1 MPQYDDS
8 FLDSPLFRRRVKSYS
23 VRKESASRPQGS
35 KVTATPLLLAVTNLR
50 SLVASPSGCR
60 SEEVEE
66 RSGGKARGGK
76 LARRARSFKEDFLE
90 KLSQMRSPGAAGG
103 NAAVAGGLPPGLGE
117 GSAVGAGVGMNV
129 TRGPG
134 SAVGVRAA
142 SPSSPRTPRDKNPS
156 SADSP
161 DKNPLRDLHIHVR
174 QVQLALLHFRDV
186 VSKKKLEMLPG
197 NGTIVL
203 DTITTI
209 HTVLK
214 SYLLYENSS
223 TLGSATN
230 QVYQALAQLLKLC
243 DDVLLH
249 GDQSSALD
257 TENVTHVIGLVE
269 DAVKNL
275 VSLAHEKISNRQKP
289 AAVVSNNSRIS
300 GYGPELTPQRNSLPD
315 IPLTPRERQIL
326 EQTATSNSLVRS
338 SHSSESILG
347 RDSSPPPKPP
357 LPDRANVYL
366 SEETS
371 SAETPLPPPL
381 PPKRRTRTHQL
392 LDGSDALLGSSL
404 DRVSLRSRSP
414 EDCSS
419 LLSAS
424 AGSLDSAL
432 NHSRDE
438 DEIRAIMGPN
448 DESLNDSMDLS
459 LMATI
464 QGMQMNG
471 SSSCGCWDT
480 SDSSLPSTMLLGQQ
494 TPQEMLAPLAGIEG
508 KMERLSTQTQESG
521 FVSMHSQRSSSQS
534 YTAASSAT
542 SKRSSQQ
549 SSVSYNA
556 QTFSSQQQS
565 FSQQKLSMDSNG
577 SVFSQRMIKS
587 SKSTLST
594 TNLMGTS
601 SDSGLIEKLVNEFEM
616 QPSMLDIANGG
627 PPALPEKRSKRR
639 RERQPS
645 QYDNVPEN
653 EHLSTCSLHFSS
665 SDSTDGSKP
674 PPLPLKKRHMFH
686 SVAYSVMAYMEMFGN
701 CSHSNN
707 DFISG
712 LGMRH
717 SVADYNSMQAEWQQH
732 EIALTTT
739 QSCSFMAHTMTS
751 LHDSSSISITMK
763 PPTREGVSN
772 DSSLPPALPPK
783 RSRFVKSNNVTSPSP
798 AAPEASVAPS
808 PPRLS
813 PSPPLVVVATTA
825 ARTSPS
831 STMQMHLKSQMQQV
845 PISSTGS
852 LLGSATNI
860 KSEGVTSIAEKK
872 ELGAQFI
879 PMIPVTS
886 TGSTPTV
893 ITGSYGD
900 THSIA
905 SARVSSP
912 ATPVKTTRE
921 TAMCAASDTSRSE
934 RSALSSLPVEESTL
948 ELRDIDQDESILDE
962 LDISKYLVLK
972 KPEEEGPDIRGGHPD
987 ALLIHATKANKHDFL
1002 YQEAFLT
1009 TYRTFMS
1016 PLELIRKLHRR
1027 HQRFSCVPD
1036 VVKQRAAREAFS
1048 LLVRVVSDLTM
1059 SDLDDVL
1066 LQTLMGFVQ
1075 QLVCSGDLT
1084 MAKALRVKILEKHS
1098 MKQHQAA
1105 QPILSSL
1112 SVSTKQASLLD
1123 FKSEQIAEQMTLLDA
1138 DLFMKIEIPEV
1149 LIWAQEQNEERSP
1162 NLTRFTEHFNKMS
1175 YWARSRILEHRLENE
1190 AKDREKYVVKFI
1202 KIMKHLRKIN
1212 NFNSYLAL
1220 LSALDSAPIRRLEW
1234 QKHITEGLKE
1244 YCALIDSS
1252 SSFRAYR
1259 QALAETQPPCIPYI
1273 GLVLQDLTFVHI
1285 GNNDL
1290 LMDGTINFSK
1300 RWQQFNIVENMK
1312 RFKKGTYSFKKHERI
1327 ITFFNNFSDFLCEEA
1342 MWQISESIKPRG
1354 GKKNQTQN

>member
-8 FLDSPLFRRRVKSYS
+8 FLDSPIFRRRTRSYAVQKQLVTKSKS
-23 VRKESASRPQGS
+23 FITG
-35 KVTATPLLLAVTNLR
+35 TPLLLAVTNHARTLSGSISTC
-50 SLVASPSGCR
+50 SLK
-60 SEEVEE
+60 EVEE

-90 KLSQMRSPGAAGG
+90 KLSHMRSPGSGSGGGGSGAA
-103 NAAVAGGLPPGLGE
+103 
-117 GSAVGAGVGMNV
+117 
-129 TRGPG
+129 T
-134 SAVGVRAA
+134 RAA
-142 SPSSPRTPRDKNPS
+142 SPSSPRTPRDK
-156 SADSP
+156 SAPGCTDATTL

-203 DTITTI
+203 DTVTTI

-257 TENVTHVIGLVE
+257 TENVTHIIGLVE
-269 DAVKNL
+269 EAVKNL
-275 VSLAHEKISNRQKP
+275 VALANEKITNRQKP
-289 AAVVSNNSRIS
+289 AAV
-300 GYGPELTPQRNSLPD
+300 T
-315 IPLTPRERQIL
+315 
-326 EQTATSNSLVRS
+326 TSNR
-338 SHSSESILG
+338 G
-347 RDSSPPPKPP
+347 
-357 LPDRANVYL
+357 NVCL
-366 SEETS
+366 SEENS
-371 SAETPLPPPL
+371 SSGTPPPL
-381 PPKRRTRTHQL
+381 PPKRRTRAQQL
-392 LDGSDALLGSSL
+392 LDESEGLLASSL
-404 DRVSLRSRSP
+404 DGVSLRSRSP
-414 EDCSS
+414 EDSSS

-464 QGMQMNG
+464 QGMQVNG
-471 SSSCGCWDT
+471 SSNCSCWDGSET
-480 SDSSLPSTMLLGQQ
+480 NIPSTMLLGQQ
-494 TPQEMLAPLAGIEG
+494 TPQEMLNPFTGIEG

-534 YTAASSAT
+534 YTASSVT

-549 SSVSYNA
+549 SSISYNS
-556 QTFSSQQQS
+556 QTFNSQQS
-565 FSQQKLSMDSNG
+565 FSQTKLSSDSNG
-577 SVFSQRMIKS
+577 SIFTQKTMTS
-587 SKSTLST
+587 SKSTIST
-594 TNLMGTS
+594 TNISGSGDS
-601 SDSGLIEKLVNEFEM
+601 SMLEKLVNEME
-616 QPSMLDIANGG
+616 SVSASDANGM

-639 RERQPS
+639 KERQPS

-653 EHLSTCSLHFSS
+653 EHLSTCSLHTSNG
-665 SDSTDGSKP
+665 DSPDASKP
-674 PPLPLKKRHMFH
+674 PPLPLKKRHMFQ

-712 LGMRH
+712 LGTRH
-717 SVADYNSMQAEWQQH
+717 SVAAYNSMQAEWQQH
-732 EIALTTT
+732 EMALTTT
-739 QSCSFMAHTMTS
+739 QSCSFMAHTMTT
-751 LHDSSSISITMK
+751 LHDSSNTSITMT
-763 PPTREGVSN
+763 PSVTEIADN
-772 DSSLPPALPPK
+772 SSLPPALPPK
-783 RSRFVKSNNVTSPSP
+783 RSRSIKSNVTPPPISPKPTISIQSIHSMDPIVTSTPVKI
-798 AAPEASVAPS
+798 EE
-808 PPRLS
+808 
-813 PSPPLVVVATTA
+813 
-825 ARTSPS
+825 
-831 STMQMHLKSQMQQV
+831 
-845 PISSTGS
+845 
-852 LLGSATNI
+852 SACI
-860 KSEGVTSIAEKK
+860 HDKK
-872 ELGAQFI
+872 EL
-879 PMIPVTS
+879 
-886 TGSTPTV
+886 TP
-893 ITGSYGD
+893 S
-900 THSIA
+900 
-905 SARVSSP
+905 
-912 ATPVKTTRE
+912 TPVKLNNTVLGPILPPSRP
-921 TAMCAASDTSRSE
+921 ASN
-934 RSALSSLPVEESTL
+934 ALSSLSVDDSTL
-948 ELRDIDQDESILDE
+948 ELRDVDQDDSILDE
-962 LDISKYLVLK
+962 LDISKYLVFK
-972 KPEEEGPDIRGGHPD
+972 KPDEEGPDIRGGHPD
-987 ALLIHATKANKHDFL
+987 ALLIHATKANKHDEKESDFL

-1009 TYRTFMS
+1009 TYRTFMQ
-1016 PLELIRKLHRR
+1016 PLELIQKLHRR
-1027 HQRFSCVPD
+1027 HQRFSCSAD

-1059 SDLDDVL
+1059 SDLDDIL
-1066 LQTLMGFVQ
+1066 LQTLMEFVQ

-1084 MAKALRVKILEKHS
+1084 MAKALRVKILEKHAA
-1098 MKQHQAA
+1098 KQLQAT

-1112 SVSTKQASLLD
+1112 SVTTKQASLLD

-1285 GNNDL
+1285 GNSDL
-1290 LMDGTINFSK
+1290 LPDGTINFSK

-1354 GKKNQTQN
+1354 GKKAQSQN

>member
-1 MPQYDDS
+1 MASMP
-8 FLDSPLFRRRVKSYS
+8 KSE
-23 VRKESASRPQGS
+23 KHA
-35 KVTATPLLLAVTNLR
+35 
-50 SLVASPSGCR
+50 
-60 SEEVEE
+60 EVEE

-90 KLSQMRSPGAAGG
+90 KLSHMRSPGSGSGGGGSGAA
-103 NAAVAGGLPPGLGE
+103 
-117 GSAVGAGVGMNV
+117 
-129 TRGPG
+129 T
-134 SAVGVRAA
+134 RAA
-142 SPSSPRTPRDKNPS
+142 SPSSPRTPRDK
-156 SADSP
+156 SAPGCTDATL

-174 QVQLALLHFRDV
+174 QVQLALLHFKDV
-186 VSKKKLEMLPG
+186 VLKKKLEMLPG
-197 NGTIVL
+197 NGTIIL
-203 DTITTI
+203 DHITTI

-257 TENVTHVIGLVE
+257 TENVTHIIGLVE

-275 VSLAHEKISNRQKP
+275 VDLANEKIANRQKP
-289 AAVVSNNSRIS
+289 AAV
-300 GYGPELTPQRNSLPD
+300 
-315 IPLTPRERQIL
+315 
-326 EQTATSNSLVRS
+326 ATSNRT
-338 SHSSESILG
+338 
-347 RDSSPPPKPP
+347 
-357 LPDRANVYL
+357 NVCL
-366 SEETS
+366 SEENS
-371 SAETPLPPPL
+371 SSGTPPPL
-381 PPKRRTRTHQL
+381 PPKRRTRAQQL
-392 LDGSDALLGSSL
+392 LDESEGLLASSL
-404 DRVSLRSRSP
+404 DGVSLRSRSP
-414 EDCSS
+414 EDSSS

-448 DESLNDSMDLS
+448 DDSLNDSMDLS

-464 QGMQMNG
+464 QGMQVNG
-471 SSSCGCWDT
+471 SSNCSCWDGSET
-480 SDSSLPSTMLLGQQ
+480 NIPSTMLLGQQ
-494 TPQEMLAPLAGIEG
+494 TPQEVLHQFTGIEG
-508 KMERLSTQTQESG
+508 NRLSTQTQESG

-534 YTAASSAT
+534 YTTTSSIT

-549 SSVSYNA
+549 SSISYNS
-556 QTFSSQQQS
+556 QTFNSQQS
-565 FSQQKLSMDSNG
+565 FSQTKLSSDSNG
-577 SVFSQRMIKS
+577 SIFTQKTMTS
-587 SKSTLST
+587 SKSTVST
-594 TNLMGTS
+594 NISGS
-601 SDSGLIEKLVNEFEM
+601 GDSAILEKLVNEME
-616 QPSMLDIANGG
+616 SISTSDANGV

-639 RERQPS
+639 KERQPS

-653 EHLSTCSLHFSS
+653 EHLSTCSLHTNNG
-665 SDSTDGSKP
+665 DNPDASKP
-674 PPLPLKKRHMFH
+674 PPLPLKKRHI
-686 SVAYSVMAYMEMFGN
+686 MAYMEMFGN

-712 LGMRH
+712 LGTRH
-717 SVADYNSMQAEWQQH
+717 SVAAYNSMLGEWQNDM
-732 EIALTTT
+732 ALTTT
-739 QSCSFMAHTMTS
+739 QSCSFMAHTMTT
-751 LHDSSSISITMK
+751 LHDSSNTSITMT
-763 PPTREGVSN
+763 PSVTELTN
-772 DSSLPPALPPK
+772 NSSLPPALPPK
-783 RSRFVKSNNVTSPSP
+783 RSRSIKSNATPPPISPKPTISMQSIHTIEPIVTSTPVKIEESGCI
-798 AAPEASVAPS
+798 
-808 PPRLS
+808 
-813 PSPPLVVVATTA
+813 
-825 ARTSPS
+825 
-831 STMQMHLKSQMQQV
+831 HD
-845 PISSTGS
+845 
-852 LLGSATNI
+852 
-860 KSEGVTSIAEKK
+860 KK
-872 ELGAQFI
+872 EL
-879 PMIPVTS
+879 
-886 TGSTPTV
+886 TP
-893 ITGSYGD
+893 S
-900 THSIA
+900 
-905 SARVSSP
+905 
-912 ATPVKTTRE
+912 TPVKLNNVALDTILPSSRP
-921 TAMCAASDTSRSE
+921 ASN
-934 RSALSSLPVEESTL
+934 ALSSISVDDNTL
-948 ELRDIDQDESILDE
+948 ELRDIDQDDSILDE
-962 LDISKYLVLK
+962 LDISKYLVFK
-972 KPEEEGPDIRGGHPD
+972 KPDEEGPDIRGGHPD
-987 ALLIHATKANKHDFL
+987 ALLIHATKANKHDEKESDFL

-1009 TYRTFMS
+1009 TYRTFMQ
-1016 PLELIRKLHRR
+1016 PLELIQKLHKR
-1027 HQRFSCVPD
+1027 HQRFSCSAD

-1048 LLVRVVSDLTM
+1048 LLVRAVSDLTM
-1059 SDLDDVL
+1059 SDLDDTL
-1066 LQTLMGFVQ
+1066 LQTLMEFVQ

-1084 MAKALRVKILEKHS
+1084 MAKALRVKILEKHAV
-1098 MKQHQAA
+1098 KQLQSA

-1112 SVSTKQASLLD
+1112 SVTTKQASLLD

-1285 GNNDL
+1285 GNSDL
-1290 LMDGTINFSK
+1290 LPDGSINFSK

-1354 GKKNQTQN
+1354 GKKAQSQN

>member
-1 MPQYDDS
+1 MPQYDDT
-8 FLDSPLFRRRVKSYS
+8 FLDSPIFRRRTRSYAVQKEYMPKSKS
-23 VRKESASRPQGS
+23 FHI
-35 KVTATPLLLAVTNLR
+35 TTTPLLLAVTNHARTLSGSISTC
-50 SLVASPSGCR
+50 SLKEA
-60 SEEVEE
+60 EE

-90 KLSQMRSPGAAGG
+90 KLSHMRSPGSGSGGGGSGAA
-103 NAAVAGGLPPGLGE
+103 
-117 GSAVGAGVGMNV
+117 
-129 TRGPG
+129 T
-134 SAVGVRAA
+134 RAA
-142 SPSSPRTPRDKNPS
+142 SPSSPRTPRDKSVPGC
-156 SADSP
+156 ADSP
-161 DKNPLRDLHIHVR
+161 ATLDKNPLRDLHIHVR
-174 QVQLALLHFRDV
+174 QVRLALLHFRDV

-203 DTITTI
+203 DTVTTI

-269 DAVKNL
+269 EAVNNL
-275 VSLAHEKISNRQKP
+275 VTLAHEKIANRQKP
-289 AAVVSNNSRIS
+289 APVTTSNRTS
-300 GYGPELTPQRNSLPD
+300 GYGSELTPQRNSLPD

-326 EQTATSNSLVRS
+326 EQTAATSSLVRS
-338 SHSSESILG
+338 SHSSESIL

-357 LPDRANVYL
+357 LPDRTNICL
-366 SEETS
+366 SEENS
-371 SAETPLPPPL
+371 SSGTPPPL
-381 PPKRRTRTHQL
+381 PPKRRTRAQQL
-392 LDGSDALLGSSL
+392 LDESEGLLASSL

-414 EDCSS
+414 EDSSS

-464 QGMQMNG
+464 QGMQVNG
-471 SSSCGCWDT
+471 TSNCSCWDGSET
-480 SDSSLPSTMLLGQQ
+480 SIPSTMLLGQQ
-494 TPQEMLAPLAGIEG
+494 TPQELLNPFTGIEG

-534 YTAASSAT
+534 YTTTSSLT

-549 SSVSYNA
+549 SSISYNS
-556 QTFSSQQQS
+556 QSFNSQQQS
-565 FSQQKLSMDSNG
+565 FSQSKLSSDSNG
-577 SVFSQRMIKS
+577 SIFTQRTMTS
-587 SKSTLST
+587 SKSTIST
-594 TNLMGTS
+594 TNV
-601 SDSGLIEKLVNEFEM
+601 SGSGDPATLEKLEIE
-616 QPSMLDIANGG
+616 STSTSDTNGV

-639 RERQPS
+639 KERQPS

-653 EHLSTCSLHFSS
+653 EHLSTCSLHTSNG
-665 SDSTDGSKP
+665 DSPDASKP
-674 PPLPLKKRHMFH
+674 PPLPLKKRHI
-686 SVAYSVMAYMEMFGN
+686 MAYMEMFGN

-712 LGMRH
+712 LGTRH
-717 SVADYNSMQAEWQQH
+717 SVAAYNHMQTEWQQH
-732 EIALTTT
+732 EMALTTT
-739 QSCSFMAHTMTS
+739 QSCSFMAHAMT
-751 LHDSSSISITMK
+751 LHDASNVPINM
-763 PPTREGVSN
+763 PPALVEVTN
-772 DSSLPPALPPK
+772 NSSLPPALPPK
-783 RSRFVKSNNVTSPSP
+783 RSRSIKSNTTPPPISPKPTISMQSIHTSDPIVTS
-798 AAPEASVAPS
+798 
-808 PPRLS
+808 
-813 PSPPLVVVATTA
+813 
-825 ARTSPS
+825 
-831 STMQMHLKSQMQQV
+831 
-845 PISSTGS
+845 
-852 LLGSATNI
+852 
-860 KSEGVTSIAEKK
+860 
-872 ELGAQFI
+872 
-879 PMIPVTS
+879 
-886 TGSTPTV
+886 
-893 ITGSYGD
+893 
-900 THSIA
+900 
-905 SARVSSP
+905 
-912 ATPVKTTRE
+912 TPVKTEESTCIHDKKDVTPSTPIKLNNNVALE
-921 TAMCAASDTSRSE
+921 VILPTSRPASN
-934 RSALSSLPVEESTL
+934 ALSSISIDENAL
-948 ELRDIDQDESILDE
+948 ELRDVEQDDSILDE
-962 LDISKYLVLK
+962 LDIAKHLVYK
-972 KPEEEGPDIRGGHPD
+972 KPDEEGPDIRGGHPD

-1009 TYRTFMS
+1009 TYRTFMQ
-1016 PLELIRKLHRR
+1016 PLELIQKLHRR
-1027 HQRFSCVPD
+1027 HQRFSCSPD
-1036 VVKQRAAREAFS
+1036 VIKQRAAREAFS

-1066 LQTLMGFVQ
+1066 LQTLMEFVQ

-1084 MAKALRVKILEKHS
+1084 MAKALRVKILEKHAT
-1098 MKQHQAA
+1098 KQLQSA

-1112 SVSTKQASLLD
+1112 SVTTKQASLLD

-1285 GNNDL
+1285 GNSDL
-1290 LMDGTINFSK
+1290 LPDGTINFSK

-1312 RFKKGTYSFKKHERI
+1312 RFKKGTYSFKKNERI

-1354 GKKNQTQN
+1354 GKKAQTQN

>member
-8 FLDSPLFRRRVKSYS
+8 FLDSPIFRRRTRSYAVHKQLVPKSKS
-23 VRKESASRPQGS
+23 FM
-35 KVTATPLLLAVTNLR
+35 TATPLLLAVTNHARTLSGSISTC
-50 SLVASPSGCR
+50 SLK
-60 SEEVEE
+60 EVEE

-90 KLSQMRSPGAAGG
+90 KLSHMRSPGSGSGGGGSGAA
-103 NAAVAGGLPPGLGE
+103 
-117 GSAVGAGVGMNV
+117 
-129 TRGPG
+129 T
-134 SAVGVRAA
+134 RAA
-142 SPSSPRTPRDKNPS
+142 SPSSPRTPRDK
-156 SADSP
+156 SAPGCTDATTL

-203 DTITTI
+203 DTVTTI

-257 TENVTHVIGLVE
+257 TENVTHIIGLVE
-269 DAVKNL
+269 EAVKNL
-275 VSLAHEKISNRQKP
+275 VALANEKITNRQKP
-289 AAVVSNNSRIS
+289 AAVTTNNRTS
-300 GYGPELTPQRNSLPD
+300 GYGSELTPQRNSLPD

-326 EQTATSNSLVRS
+326 EQTAATTSLVRS
-338 SHSSESILG
+338 SHSSESIL

-357 LPDRANVYL
+357 LPERSNVCL
-366 SEETS
+366 SEENS
-371 SAETPLPPPL
+371 SSGTPPPL
-381 PPKRRTRTHQL
+381 PPKRRTRAQQL
-392 LDGSDALLGSSL
+392 LDESEGLLASSL
-404 DRVSLRSRSP
+404 DGVSLRSRSP
-414 EDCSS
+414 EDSSS

-464 QGMQMNG
+464 QGMQVNG
-471 SSSCGCWDT
+471 SSNCSCWDGSET
-480 SDSSLPSTMLLGQQ
+480 NIPSTMLLGQQ
-494 TPQEMLAPLAGIEG
+494 TPQEMLNPFTGIEG

-534 YTAASSAT
+534 YTASSVT

-549 SSVSYNA
+549 SSISYNS
-556 QTFSSQQQS
+556 QTFNSQQS
-565 FSQQKLSMDSNG
+565 FSQTKLSSDSNG
-577 SVFSQRMIKS
+577 SIFTQKTMTS
-587 SKSTLST
+587 SKSTIST
-594 TNLMGTS
+594 TNISGSGDS
-601 SDSGLIEKLVNEFEM
+601 SMLEKLVNEIE
-616 QPSMLDIANGG
+616 SVSASDANGV

-639 RERQPS
+639 KERQPS

-653 EHLSTCSLHFSS
+653 EHLSTCSLHTSNG
-665 SDSTDGSKP
+665 DSPDASKP
-674 PPLPLKKRHMFH
+674 PPLPLKKRHMFQ

-712 LGMRH
+712 LGTRH
-717 SVADYNSMQAEWQQH
+717 SVAAYNSMQAEWQQH
-732 EIALTTT
+732 EMALTTT
-739 QSCSFMAHTMTS
+739 QSCSFMAHTMTT
-751 LHDSSSISITMK
+751 LHDSSNTSITMT
-763 PPTREGVSN
+763 PSVTEVADN
-772 DSSLPPALPPK
+772 SSLPPALPPK
-783 RSRFVKSNNVTSPSP
+783 RSRSIKSNVT
-798 AAPEASVAPS
+798 
-808 PPRLS
+808 PP
-813 PSPPLVVVATTA
+813 
-825 ARTSPS
+825 
-831 STMQMHLKSQMQQV
+831 
-845 PISSTGS
+845 PISPKPTISMQ
-852 LLGSATNI
+852 
-860 KSEGVTSIAEKK
+860 SIHSMDP
-872 ELGAQFI
+872 I
-879 PMIPVTS
+879 VTS
-886 TGSTPTV
+886 TPVKIEESTCV
-893 ITGSYGD
+893 HDKKEITPS
-900 THSIA
+900 
-905 SARVSSP
+905 
-912 ATPVKTTRE
+912 TPVKLNN
-921 TAMCAASDTSRSE
+921 AALDTILPPSRPASN
-934 RSALSSLPVEESTL
+934 ALSSLSVDDNTL
-948 ELRDIDQDESILDE
+948 ELRDVDQDDSILDE
-962 LDISKYLVLK
+962 LDISKYLVFK
-972 KPEEEGPDIRGGHPD
+972 KPDEEGPDIRGGHPD

-1009 TYRTFMS
+1009 TYRTFMQ
-1016 PLELIRKLHRR
+1016 PLELIQKLHRR
-1027 HQRFSCVPD
+1027 HQRFSCSAD

-1059 SDLDDVL
+1059 SDLDDIL
-1066 LQTLMGFVQ
+1066 LQTLMEFVQ

-1084 MAKALRVKILEKHS
+1084 MAKALRVKILEKHAA
-1098 MKQHQAA
+1098 KQLQAT

-1112 SVSTKQASLLD
+1112 SVTTKQASLLD

-1285 GNNDL
+1285 GNSDL
-1290 LMDGTINFSK
+1290 LPDGTINFSK

-1354 GKKNQTQN
+1354 GKKAQSQN

>member
-1 MPQYDDS
+1 MPQYDDT
-8 FLDSPLFRRRVKSYS
+8 FLESPIFRRRTRSYAVQKEFVPKSRS
-23 VRKESASRPQGS
+23 FI
-35 KVTATPLLLAVTNLR
+35 TATPLLLAVTNHARTL
-50 SLVASPSGCR
+50 SGSISTCNLK
-60 SEEVEE
+60 EVEE

-90 KLSQMRSPGAAGG
+90 KLSQMRSPGSGSGSGGGGSGAA
-103 NAAVAGGLPPGLGE
+103 
-117 GSAVGAGVGMNV
+117 
-129 TRGPG
+129 T
-134 SAVGVRAA
+134 RAA
-142 SPSSPRTPRDKNPS
+142 SPSSPRTPRDKNAPGCTET
-156 SADSP
+156 AATI
-161 DKNPLRDLHIHVR
+161 DKNPIRDLHIHVR

-203 DTITTI
+203 DTVTTI

-257 TENVTHVIGLVE
+257 TENVTHIIGLVE
-269 DAVKNL
+269 EAVKNL
-275 VSLAHEKISNRQKP
+275 VALANEKIANRQKP
-289 AAVVSNNSRIS
+289 AAVPANNRTS
-300 GYGPELTPQRNSLPD
+300 GYGSELTPQRNSLPD

-326 EQTATSNSLVRS
+326 EQTAATTSLVRS
-338 SHSSESILG
+338 SHSSESIL

-357 LPDRANVYL
+357 LPERTNVCL
-366 SEETS
+366 SEENS
-371 SAETPLPPPL
+371 SSGTPPPL
-381 PPKRRTRTHQL
+381 PPKRRTRAQQL
-392 LDGSDALLGSSL
+392 LDESEGLLASSL

-414 EDCSS
+414 EDSSS

-464 QGMQMNG
+464 QGMQVNG
-471 SSSCGCWDT
+471 TSNCSRWDGSESSI
-480 SDSSLPSTMLLGQQ
+480 PSTMLLGQQ
-494 TPQEMLAPLAGIEG
+494 TPQEMLNAFTGMEG
-508 KMERLSTQTQESG
+508 KIERLSTQTQESG

-534 YTAASSAT
+534 YTASSVT

-549 SSVSYNA
+549 SSISYNS
-556 QTFSSQQQS
+556 QTFNSQQQS
-565 FSQQKLSMDSNG
+565 FSQTKVSSDSNG
-577 SVFSQRMIKS
+577 SIFTQKTMSS
-587 SKSTLST
+587 SKSTIST
-594 TNLMGTS
+594 TNI
-601 SDSGLIEKLVNEFEM
+601 SGNGDPALLEKLEIESISV
-616 QPSMLDIANGG
+616 SDTNGV

-639 RERQPS
+639 KERQPS

-653 EHLSTCSLHFSS
+653 EHLSTCSLHTSNG
-665 SDSTDGSKP
+665 DSPDTSKP
-674 PPLPLKKRHMFH
+674 PPLPLKKRHMFQ

-712 LGMRH
+712 LGTRH
-717 SVADYNSMQAEWQQH
+717 SVAAYNSMQAEWQKH
-732 EIALTTT
+732 EMALTTT
-739 QSCSFMAHTMTS
+739 QSCSFMAHTLTT
-751 LHDSSSISITMK
+751 LHDSSNTSITMT
-763 PPTREGVSN
+763 PPVTEITN
-772 DSSLPPALPPK
+772 NSSLPPALPPK
-783 RSRFVKSNNVTSPSP
+783 RSRSIKTNATPPPISPKPTISMQSIHTIDPIVTSTPVKT
-798 AAPEASVAPS
+798 EESVCI
-808 PPRLS
+808 
-813 PSPPLVVVATTA
+813 
-825 ARTSPS
+825 
-831 STMQMHLKSQMQQV
+831 H
-845 PISSTGS
+845 
-852 LLGSATNI
+852 
-860 KSEGVTSIAEKK
+860 EKK
-872 ELGAQFI
+872 EL
-879 PMIPVTS
+879 
-886 TGSTPTV
+886 TP
-893 ITGSYGD
+893 S
-900 THSIA
+900 
-905 SARVSSP
+905 
-912 ATPVKTTRE
+912 TPVKLNNVTLDTILPSSRP
-921 TAMCAASDTSRSE
+921 ASN
-934 RSALSSLPVEESTL
+934 ALSSISVDENTL
-948 ELRDIDQDESILDE
+948 ELRDVDQDDSILDE

-972 KPEEEGPDIRGGHPD
+972 KPDEDGPDIRGGHPD
-987 ALLIHATKANKHDFL
+987 ALLIHATKANKHDEKESDFL

-1009 TYRTFMS
+1009 TYRTFMQ
-1016 PLELIRKLHRR
+1016 PLELIQKLHRR
-1027 HQRFSCVPD
+1027 HQRFSCSAD
-1036 VVKQRAAREAFS
+1036 LVKQRAAREAFS

-1059 SDLDDVL
+1059 SDLDDTL
-1066 LQTLMGFVQ
+1066 LQTLMEFVQ

-1084 MAKALRVKILEKHS
+1084 MAKALRVKILEKHQA
-1098 MKQHQAA
+1098 KQLQSA

-1112 SVSTKQASLLD
+1112 SVTTKQASLLD

-1285 GNNDL
+1285 GNSDL
-1290 LMDGTINFSK
+1290 LPDGTINFSK

-1354 GKKNQTQN
+1354 GKKAQSQN

>member
-8 FLDSPLFRRRVKSYS
+8 FLDSPRFRRRTRSYTVQKQFMSKSKS
-23 VRKESASRPQGS
+23 FHI
-35 KVTATPLLLAVTNLR
+35 TATPLLLAVTNHAR
-50 SLVASPSGCR
+50 SLSGSLSTCNLK
-60 SEEVEE
+60 EVEE
-66 RSGGKARGGK
+66 RFSGKARGGK

-90 KLSQMRSPGAAGG
+90 KLSHMRSPGSGSGGGSGAA
-103 NAAVAGGLPPGLGE
+103 
-117 GSAVGAGVGMNV
+117 
-129 TRGPG
+129 T
-134 SAVGVRAA
+134 RAA
-142 SPSSPRTPRDKNPS
+142 SPSSPRTPRDK
-156 SADSP
+156 SAPGCNDSGTTL

-203 DTITTI
+203 DTVTTI
-209 HTVLK
+209 HNALK

-269 DAVKNL
+269 EAVKNL
-275 VSLAHEKISNRQKP
+275 VALAHEKIANKQKP
-289 AAVVSNNSRIS
+289 SPATNNNRTS
-300 GYGPELTPQRNSLPD
+300 GYGSELTQRNSLPD

-326 EQTATSNSLVRS
+326 EQTAASSSLVRS
-338 SHSSESILG
+338 SHSSESIL

-357 LPDRANVYL
+357 LPDRTNVCL
-366 SEETS
+366 SEENNSFGT
-371 SAETPLPPPL
+371 PPPL
-381 PPKRRTRTHQL
+381 PPKRRTRAQQL
-392 LDGSDALLGSSL
+392 LDESEGLLTSSL

-414 EDCSS
+414 EDSSS

-464 QGMQMNG
+464 QGMQVNG
-471 SSSCGCWDT
+471 TSNCNCWDGSET
-480 SDSSLPSTMLLGQQ
+480 NIPSTMLLGQQ
-494 TPQEMLAPLAGIEG
+494 TPQEILNPFTGIEE

-534 YTAASSAT
+534 YTTA

-549 SSVSYNA
+549 SSISYNS
-556 QTFSSQQQS
+556 QSFSAQQQS
-565 FSQQKLSMDSNG
+565 FSQTKLSSDSNG
-577 SVFSQRMIKS
+577 SIFTQKMMTS
-587 SKSTLST
+587 SKSTIST
-594 TNLMGTS
+594 TNVSGNGDPVLLEKLDMESIAT
-601 SDSGLIEKLVNEFEM
+601 SDS
-616 QPSMLDIANGG
+616 NGA

-639 RERQPS
+639 KERQPS

-653 EHLSTCSLHFSS
+653 EHLSTCTLHTSNE
-665 SDSTDGSKP
+665 DNPDANKP
-674 PPLPLKKRHMFH
+674 PPLPLKKRHMFQ

-712 LGMRH
+712 LGTRH
-717 SVADYNSMQAEWQQH
+717 SVAAYNSMQAEWQQH
-732 EIALTTT
+732 EMSLTTT
-739 QSCSFMAHTMTS
+739 QSCSFMTHTVTA
-751 LHDSSSISITMK
+751 LHDSSSLSVTTT
-763 PPTREGVSN
+763 PSSVEATN
-772 DSSLPPALPPK
+772 NSSLPPALPPK
-783 RSRFVKSNNVTSPSP
+783 RSRSIKSNIT
-798 AAPEASVAPS
+798 
-808 PPRLS
+808 PP
-813 PSPPLVVVATTA
+813 
-825 ARTSPS
+825 
-831 STMQMHLKSQMQQV
+831 
-845 PISSTGS
+845 PISPKPTISMQ
-852 LLGSATNI
+852 NI
-860 KSEGVTSIAEKK
+860 HNSDPI
-872 ELGAQFI
+872 
-879 PMIPVTS
+879 VTS
-886 TGSTPTV
+886 TPLKSEESAYAHEKKDVTP
-893 ITGSYGD
+893 S
-900 THSIA
+900 
-905 SARVSSP
+905 
-912 ATPVKTTRE
+912 TPVKLVNINNNNVIMDTVLPSSRP
-921 TAMCAASDTSRSE
+921 ASN
-934 RSALSSLPVEESTL
+934 ALSSMSVDENTL
-948 ELRDIDQDESILDE
+948 ELRDIDQDDSILDE

-972 KPEEEGPDIRGGHPD
+972 KPDEEGPDIRGGHPD
-987 ALLIHATKANKHDFL
+987 ALLIHATKANKHDEKESDFL

-1009 TYRTFMS
+1009 TYRTFMQ

-1027 HQRFSCVPD
+1027 HQRFSCSPD

-1048 LLVRVVSDLTM
+1048 LLVRVVSDLTI
-1059 SDLDDVL
+1059 SDLDDIL
-1066 LQTLMGFVQ
+1066 LQTLMEFVQ

-1084 MAKALRVKILEKHS
+1084 MAKALRVKILEKHT
-1098 MKQHQAA
+1098 MKQLQAA

-1112 SVSTKQASLLD
+1112 SVTTKQASLLD

-1285 GNNDL
+1285 GNSDL
-1290 LMDGTINFSK
+1290 LPDGTINFSK

-1327 ITFFNNFSDFLCEEA
+1327 MTFFNNFSDFLCEEA

-1354 GKKNQTQN
+1354 GKKAQPQN

>member
-8 FLDSPLFRRRVKSYS
+8 FLDSPIFRRRTRSYAVQKEFVPKSKS
-23 VRKESASRPQGS
+23 FI
-35 KVTATPLLLAVTNLR
+35 TATPLLLAVTNHARTLSGSISTC
-50 SLVASPSGCR
+50 SLK
-60 SEEVEE
+60 EVEE

-90 KLSQMRSPGAAGG
+90 KLSHMRSPGSGSGGGGSGAA
-103 NAAVAGGLPPGLGE
+103 
-117 GSAVGAGVGMNV
+117 
-129 TRGPG
+129 T
-134 SAVGVRAA
+134 RAA
-142 SPSSPRTPRDKNPS
+142 SPSSPRTPRDK
-156 SADSP
+156 SAPGCTDTATTL

-203 DTITTI
+203 DTVTTI

-214 SYLLYENSS
+214 SYLLSENSS

-257 TENVTHVIGLVE
+257 TENVTYIIGLVE
-269 DAVKNL
+269 EAVKNL
-275 VSLAHEKISNRQKP
+275 VALANEKIANRQKP
-289 AAVVSNNSRIS
+289 ATVAASNRTNMC
-300 GYGPELTPQRNSLPD
+300 
-315 IPLTPRERQIL
+315 
-326 EQTATSNSLVRS
+326 
-338 SHSSESILG
+338 
-347 RDSSPPPKPP
+347 
-357 LPDRANVYL
+357 L
-366 SEETS
+366 SEENS
-371 SAETPLPPPL
+371 SSGTPPPL
-381 PPKRRTRTHQL
+381 PPKRRTRAQQL
-392 LDGSDALLGSSL
+392 LDESEGLLASSL

-414 EDCSS
+414 EDSSS

-464 QGMQMNG
+464 QGMQVNG
-471 SSSCGCWDT
+471 TSNSSCWDGSET
-480 SDSSLPSTMLLGQQ
+480 SIPSTMLLGQQ
-494 TPQEMLAPLAGIEG
+494 TPQEMLNPFTGIEG

-534 YTAASSAT
+534 YTASSVA

-549 SSVSYNA
+549 SSISYNS
-556 QTFSSQQQS
+556 QTFNSQQQS
-565 FSQQKLSMDSNG
+565 FSQTKLSSDNNG
-577 SVFSQRMIKS
+577 SIFTQKTMTS
-587 SKSTLST
+587 SKSTIST
-594 TNLMGTS
+594 TNM
-601 SDSGLIEKLVNEFEM
+601 SGSGDPALLEKLVNEIE
-616 QPSMLDIANGG
+616 SISASDANGM

-639 RERQPS
+639 KERQPS

-653 EHLSTCSLHFSS
+653 EHLSTCSLHTSNG
-665 SDSTDGSKP
+665 DSPDASKP
-674 PPLPLKKRHMFH
+674 PPLPLKKRHMFQ

-712 LGMRH
+712 LGTRH
-717 SVADYNSMQAEWQQH
+717 SVAAYNSMQAEWQQH

-739 QSCSFMAHTMTS
+739 QSCSFMAHTMTT
-751 LHDSSSISITMK
+751 LHDGSNTSITMT
-763 PPTREGVSN
+763 PPVAEVTN
-772 DSSLPPALPPK
+772 NSSLPPALPPK
-783 RSRFVKSNNVTSPSP
+783 RSRSIKSNATPPPISPKPTISMQSIHTMDPIVTSTPVKAEESVCIHDKKDLTPSTPVKLNNVT
-798 AAPEASVAPS
+798 
-808 PPRLS
+808 LDTI
-813 PSPPLVVVATTA
+813 L
-825 ARTSPS
+825 PS
-831 STMQMHLKSQMQQV
+831 SR
-845 PISSTGS
+845 P
-852 LLGSATNI
+852 
-860 KSEGVTSIAEKK
+860 
-872 ELGAQFI
+872 
-879 PMIPVTS
+879 
-886 TGSTPTV
+886 
-893 ITGSYGD
+893 
-900 THSIA
+900 A
-905 SARVSSP
+905 SN
-912 ATPVKTTRE
+912 
-921 TAMCAASDTSRSE
+921 
-934 RSALSSLPVEESTL
+934 ALSSISVDENTL
-948 ELRDIDQDESILDE
+948 ELRDVDQDDSILDE
-962 LDISKYLVLK
+962 LDISKHLVFK
-972 KPEEEGPDIRGGHPD
+972 KPDEEGPDIRGGHPD

-1009 TYRTFMS
+1009 TYRTFMQ
-1016 PLELIRKLHRR
+1016 PLELIQKLHRR
-1027 HQRFSCVPD
+1027 HQRFSCSAD

-1059 SDLDDVL
+1059 SDLDDTL
-1066 LQTLMGFVQ
+1066 LQTLMEFVQ

-1084 MAKALRVKILEKHS
+1084 MAKALRVKILEKHQA
-1098 MKQHQAA
+1098 KQLQST

-1112 SVSTKQASLLD
+1112 SVTTKQASLLD

-1285 GNNDL
+1285 GNSDL
-1290 LMDGTINFSK
+1290 LPDGTINFSK

-1354 GKKNQTQN
+1354 GKKAQSQN

>member
-8 FLDSPLFRRRVKSYS
+8 FLDSPIFRRRTRSYAVQKQLVTKSKS
-23 VRKESASRPQGS
+23 FITG
-35 KVTATPLLLAVTNLR
+35 TPLLLAVTNHARTLSGSISTC
-50 SLVASPSGCR
+50 SLK
-60 SEEVEE
+60 EVEE

-90 KLSQMRSPGAAGG
+90 KLSHMRSPGSGSGGGGSGAA
-103 NAAVAGGLPPGLGE
+103 
-117 GSAVGAGVGMNV
+117 
-129 TRGPG
+129 T
-134 SAVGVRAA
+134 RAA
-142 SPSSPRTPRDKNPS
+142 SPSSPRTPRDK
-156 SADSP
+156 SAPGCTDATTL

-203 DTITTI
+203 DTVTTI

-257 TENVTHVIGLVE
+257 TENVTHIIGLVE
-269 DAVKNL
+269 EAVKNL
-275 VSLAHEKISNRQKP
+275 VALANEKITNRQKP
-289 AAVVSNNSRIS
+289 AAV
-300 GYGPELTPQRNSLPD
+300 T
-315 IPLTPRERQIL
+315 
-326 EQTATSNSLVRS
+326 TSNR
-338 SHSSESILG
+338 G
-347 RDSSPPPKPP
+347 
-357 LPDRANVYL
+357 NVCL
-366 SEETS
+366 SEENS
-371 SAETPLPPPL
+371 SSGTPPPL
-381 PPKRRTRTHQL
+381 PPKRRTRAQQL
-392 LDGSDALLGSSL
+392 LDESEGLLASSL
-404 DRVSLRSRSP
+404 DGVSLRSRSP
-414 EDCSS
+414 EDSSS

-464 QGMQMNG
+464 QGMQVNG
-471 SSSCGCWDT
+471 SSNCSCWDGSET
-480 SDSSLPSTMLLGQQ
+480 NIPSTMLLGQQ
-494 TPQEMLAPLAGIEG
+494 TPQEMLNPFTGIEG

-534 YTAASSAT
+534 YTASSVT

-549 SSVSYNA
+549 SSISYNS
-556 QTFSSQQQS
+556 QTFNSQQS
-565 FSQQKLSMDSNG
+565 FSQTKLSSDSNG
-577 SVFSQRMIKS
+577 SIFTQKTMTS
-587 SKSTLST
+587 SKSTISA
-594 TNLMGTS
+594 TNISGSGDS
-601 SDSGLIEKLVNEFEM
+601 SMLEKLVNEME
-616 QPSMLDIANGG
+616 SVSASDANGM

-639 RERQPS
+639 KERQPS

-653 EHLSTCSLHFSS
+653 EHLSTCSLHTSNG
-665 SDSTDGSKP
+665 DSPDASKP
-674 PPLPLKKRHMFH
+674 PPLPLKKRHMFQ

-712 LGMRH
+712 LGTRH
-717 SVADYNSMQAEWQQH
+717 SVAAYNSMQAEWQQH
-732 EIALTTT
+732 EMALTTT
-739 QSCSFMAHTMTS
+739 QSCSFMAHTMTT
-751 LHDSSSISITMK
+751 LHDSSNTSITMT
-763 PPTREGVSN
+763 PSVTEIADN
-772 DSSLPPALPPK
+772 SSLPPALPPK
-783 RSRFVKSNNVTSPSP
+783 RSRSIKSNVTPPPISPKPTISIQSIHSMDPIVTSTPVKI
-798 AAPEASVAPS
+798 EE
-808 PPRLS
+808 
-813 PSPPLVVVATTA
+813 
-825 ARTSPS
+825 
-831 STMQMHLKSQMQQV
+831 
-845 PISSTGS
+845 
-852 LLGSATNI
+852 SACI
-860 KSEGVTSIAEKK
+860 HDKK
-872 ELGAQFI
+872 EL
-879 PMIPVTS
+879 
-886 TGSTPTV
+886 TP
-893 ITGSYGD
+893 S
-900 THSIA
+900 
-905 SARVSSP
+905 
-912 ATPVKTTRE
+912 TPVKLNNTVLGTILPPSRP
-921 TAMCAASDTSRSE
+921 ASN
-934 RSALSSLPVEESTL
+934 ALSSLSVDDSTL
-948 ELRDIDQDESILDE
+948 ELRDVDQDDSILDE
-962 LDISKYLVLK
+962 LDISKYLVFK
-972 KPEEEGPDIRGGHPD
+972 KPDEEGPDIRGGHPD
-987 ALLIHATKANKHDFL
+987 ALLIHATKANKHDEKESDFL

-1009 TYRTFMS
+1009 TYRTFMQ
-1016 PLELIRKLHRR
+1016 PLELIQKLHRR
-1027 HQRFSCVPD
+1027 HQRFSCSAD

-1059 SDLDDVL
+1059 SDLDDIL
-1066 LQTLMGFVQ
+1066 LQTLMEFVQ

-1084 MAKALRVKILEKHS
+1084 MAKALRVKILEKHAA
-1098 MKQHQAA
+1098 KQLQAT

-1112 SVSTKQASLLD
+1112 SVTTKQASLLD

-1285 GNNDL
+1285 GNSDL
-1290 LMDGTINFSK
+1290 LPDGTINFSK

-1354 GKKNQTQN
+1354 GKKAQSQN

>member
-8 FLDSPLFRRRVKSYS
+8 FLDSPIFRRRTRSYTLQKQFMPKSKSFYI
-23 VRKESASRPQGS
+23 
-35 KVTATPLLLAVTNLR
+35 TATPLLLAVTNHARTLSG
-50 SLVASPSGCR
+50 SLSTCSLK
-60 SEEVEE
+60 EVEE

-90 KLSQMRSPGAAGG
+90 KLSHMRSPGSGSGGGGSGAA
-103 NAAVAGGLPPGLGE
+103 
-117 GSAVGAGVGMNV
+117 
-129 TRGPG
+129 T
-134 SAVGVRAA
+134 RAA
-142 SPSSPRTPRDKNPS
+142 SPSSPRTPRDK
-156 SADSP
+156 SAPGCNDSGTAL

-203 DTITTI
+203 DTVTTI
-209 HTVLK
+209 HNALK

-269 DAVKNL
+269 EAVKNL
-275 VSLAHEKISNRQKP
+275 VALAHEKIANKQKP
-289 AAVVSNNSRIS
+289 AAAANNNRAS
-300 GYGPELTPQRNSLPD
+300 GYGSELTQRNSLPD

-326 EQTATSNSLVRS
+326 EQTAASSSLVRS
-338 SHSSESILG
+338 SHSSESIL

-357 LPDRANVYL
+357 LPDRTNVCL
-366 SEETS
+366 SEENS
-371 SAETPLPPPL
+371 SSGTPPPL
-381 PPKRRTRTHQL
+381 PPKRRTRAQQL
-392 LDGSDALLGSSL
+392 FDESEGLLASSL

-414 EDCSS
+414 EDSSS

-464 QGMQMNG
+464 QGMQVNG
-471 SSSCGCWDT
+471 TSNYSCWDGSET
-480 SDSSLPSTMLLGQQ
+480 SIPSTMLLGQQ
-494 TPQEMLAPLAGIEG
+494 TPQEMLNPFTGIEG

-534 YTAASSAT
+534 YTTASSMT

-549 SSVSYNA
+549 SSISYNS
-556 QTFSSQQQS
+556 QSFSTQQQS
-565 FSQQKLSMDSNG
+565 FSQTKLSSDSNG
-577 SVFSQRMIKS
+577 SIFTQKTMTS
-587 SKSTLST
+587 SKSTIST
-594 TNLMGTS
+594 TNVSGNPGDPALLEKLEMES
-601 SDSGLIEKLVNEFEM
+601 VPSDS
-616 QPSMLDIANGG
+616 NGV

-639 RERQPS
+639 KERQPS

-653 EHLSTCSLHFSS
+653 EHLSTCALHTSNG
-665 SDSTDGSKP
+665 DSPDANKP
-674 PPLPLKKRHMFH
+674 PPLPLKKRHI
-686 SVAYSVMAYMEMFGN
+686 MAYMEMFGN

-712 LGMRH
+712 LGTRH
-717 SVADYNSMQAEWQQH
+717 SVAAYNSMQAEWQQH
-732 EIALTTT
+732 EMALTTT
-739 QSCSFMAHTMTS
+739 QSCSFMTHTVTA
-751 LHDSSSISITMK
+751 LHDSSSVSVTTA
-763 PPTREGVSN
+763 PTLVEATN
-772 DSSLPPALPPK
+772 NSSLPPALPPK
-783 RSRFVKSNNVTSPSP
+783 RSRSIKSNATPPPISPKPTVSMQNIHHS
-798 AAPEASVAPS
+798 AE
-808 PPRLS
+808 
-813 PSPPLVVVATTA
+813 PLVVA
-825 ARTSPS
+825 
-831 STMQMHLKSQMQQV
+831 STPLK
-845 PISSTGS
+845 PTEEPNH
-852 LLGSATNI
+852 AH
-860 KSEGVTSIAEKK
+860 EKK
-872 ELGAQFI
+872 DA
-879 PMIPVTS
+879 
-886 TGSTPTV
+886 TP
-893 ITGSYGD
+893 
-900 THSIA
+900 
-905 SARVSSP
+905 P
-912 ATPVKTTRE
+912 TPVKLVNINNNNVIVDTVLPPSSRP
-921 TAMCAASDTSRSE
+921 ASN
-934 RSALSSLPVEESTL
+934 ALSSISVDENTL
-948 ELRDIDQDESILDE
+948 ELRDIDQDDSILDE
-962 LDISKYLVLK
+962 LDISKYLVFK
-972 KPEEEGPDIRGGHPD
+972 KADEEGPDIRGGHPD
-987 ALLIHATKANKHDFL
+987 ALLIHATKANKHGNQHDEKESDFL

-1009 TYRTFMS
+1009 TYRTFMQ
-1016 PLELIRKLHRR
+1016 PLELIQKLHRR
-1027 HQRFSCVPD
+1027 HQRFSCSPD
-1036 VVKQRAAREAFS
+1036 VIKQRAAREAFS
-1048 LLVRVVSDLTM
+1048 LLVRVVSDLTI

-1066 LQTLMGFVQ
+1066 LQTLMEFVQ
-1075 QLVCSGDLT
+1075 QLVCGGDLT
-1084 MAKALRVKILEKHS
+1084 MAKALRVKILEKHTI
-1098 MKQHQAA
+1098 KQLQAA

-1112 SVSTKQASLLD
+1112 SVTTKQASLLD

-1285 GNNDL
+1285 GNSDL
-1290 LMDGTINFSK
+1290 LPDGTINFSK

-1354 GKKNQTQN
+1354 GKKAQPQN

>member
-1 MPQYDDS
+1 MPQYDDT
-8 FLDSPLFRRRVKSYS
+8 FLESPIFRRRTRSYAVQKEFVPKSRS
-23 VRKESASRPQGS
+23 FI
-35 KVTATPLLLAVTNLR
+35 TATPLLLAVTNHARTL
-50 SLVASPSGCR
+50 SGSISTCNLK
-60 SEEVEE
+60 EVEE

-90 KLSQMRSPGAAGG
+90 KLSQMRSPGSGSGSGGGGSGAA
-103 NAAVAGGLPPGLGE
+103 
-117 GSAVGAGVGMNV
+117 
-129 TRGPG
+129 T
-134 SAVGVRAA
+134 RAA
-142 SPSSPRTPRDKNPS
+142 SPSSPRTPRDKNAPGCTET
-156 SADSP
+156 AATI
-161 DKNPLRDLHIHVR
+161 DKNPIRDLHIHVR

-203 DTITTI
+203 DTVTTI

-257 TENVTHVIGLVE
+257 TENVTHIIGLVE
-269 DAVKNL
+269 EAVKNL
-275 VSLAHEKISNRQKP
+275 VALANEKIANRQKP
-289 AAVVSNNSRIS
+289 AAVPANNRTS
-300 GYGPELTPQRNSLPD
+300 GYGSELTPQRNSLPD

-326 EQTATSNSLVRS
+326 EQTAATTSLVRS
-338 SHSSESILG
+338 SHSSESIL

-357 LPDRANVYL
+357 LPERTNVCL
-366 SEETS
+366 SEENS
-371 SAETPLPPPL
+371 SSGTPPPL
-381 PPKRRTRTHQL
+381 PPKRRTRAQQL
-392 LDGSDALLGSSL
+392 LDESEGLLASSL

-414 EDCSS
+414 EDSSS

-464 QGMQMNG
+464 QGMQVNG
-471 SSSCGCWDT
+471 TSNCSRWDGSESSI
-480 SDSSLPSTMLLGQQ
+480 PSTMLLGQQ
-494 TPQEMLAPLAGIEG
+494 TPQEMLNAFTGMEG
-508 KMERLSTQTQESG
+508 KIERLSTQTQESG

-534 YTAASSAT
+534 YTASSVT

-549 SSVSYNA
+549 SSISYNS
-556 QTFSSQQQS
+556 QTFNSQQQS
-565 FSQQKLSMDSNG
+565 FSQTKVSSDSNG
-577 SVFSQRMIKS
+577 SIFTQKTMSS
-587 SKSTLST
+587 SKSTIST
-594 TNLMGTS
+594 TNI
-601 SDSGLIEKLVNEFEM
+601 SGNGDPALLEKLVNEIE
-616 QPSMLDIANGG
+616 SISVSDTNGV

-639 RERQPS
+639 KERQPS

-653 EHLSTCSLHFSS
+653 EHLSTCSLHTSNG
-665 SDSTDGSKP
+665 DSPDTSKP
-674 PPLPLKKRHMFH
+674 PPLPLKKRHMFQ

-712 LGMRH
+712 LGTRH
-717 SVADYNSMQAEWQQH
+717 SVAAYNSMQAEWQKH
-732 EIALTTT
+732 EMALTTT
-739 QSCSFMAHTMTS
+739 QSCSFMAHTLTT
-751 LHDSSSISITMK
+751 LHDSSNTSITMT
-763 PPTREGVSN
+763 PPVTEITN
-772 DSSLPPALPPK
+772 NSSLPPALPPK
-783 RSRFVKSNNVTSPSP
+783 RSRSIKTNATPPPISPKPTISMQSIHTIDPIVTSTPVKT
-798 AAPEASVAPS
+798 EESVCI
-808 PPRLS
+808 
-813 PSPPLVVVATTA
+813 
-825 ARTSPS
+825 
-831 STMQMHLKSQMQQV
+831 H
-845 PISSTGS
+845 
-852 LLGSATNI
+852 
-860 KSEGVTSIAEKK
+860 EKK
-872 ELGAQFI
+872 EL
-879 PMIPVTS
+879 
-886 TGSTPTV
+886 TP
-893 ITGSYGD
+893 S
-900 THSIA
+900 
-905 SARVSSP
+905 
-912 ATPVKTTRE
+912 TPVKLNNVTLDTILPSSRP
-921 TAMCAASDTSRSE
+921 ASN
-934 RSALSSLPVEESTL
+934 ALSSISVDENTL
-948 ELRDIDQDESILDE
+948 ELRDVDQDDSILDE

-972 KPEEEGPDIRGGHPD
+972 KPDEDGPDIRGGHPD

-1009 TYRTFMS
+1009 TYRTFMQ
-1016 PLELIRKLHRR
+1016 PLELIQKLHRR
-1027 HQRFSCVPD
+1027 HQRFSCSAD
-1036 VVKQRAAREAFS
+1036 LVKQRAAREAFS

-1059 SDLDDVL
+1059 SDLDDTL
-1066 LQTLMGFVQ
+1066 LQTLMEFVQ

-1084 MAKALRVKILEKHS
+1084 MAKALRVKILEKHQA
-1098 MKQHQAA
+1098 KQLQSA

-1112 SVSTKQASLLD
+1112 SVTTKQASLLD

-1285 GNNDL
+1285 GNSDL
-1290 LMDGTINFSK
+1290 LPDGTINFSK

-1354 GKKNQTQN
+1354 GKKAQSQN

>member
-1 MPQYDDS
+1 MPQYDDT
-8 FLDSPLFRRRVKSYS
+8 FLDSPIFRRRTRSYA
-23 VRKESASRPQGS
+23 VHKEFVPSSL
-35 KVTATPLLLAVTNLR
+35 ATPLLLAVTNHARTLSG
-50 SLVASPSGCR
+50 SLSTCSLK
-60 SEEVEE
+60 EVEE

-90 KLSQMRSPGAAGG
+90 KLSHMRSPGSGSGGGGSGAA
-103 NAAVAGGLPPGLGE
+103 
-117 GSAVGAGVGMNV
+117 
-129 TRGPG
+129 T
-134 SAVGVRAA
+134 RAA
-142 SPSSPRTPRDKNPS
+142 SPSSPRTPRDK
-156 SADSP
+156 SAPGCADATL

-174 QVQLALLHFRDV
+174 QVQLALLHFKDV
-186 VSKKKLEMLPG
+186 VLKKKLEMLPG
-197 NGTIVL
+197 NGTIIL
-203 DTITTI
+203 DHITTI

-257 TENVTHVIGLVE
+257 TENVTHIIGLVE

-275 VSLAHEKISNRQKP
+275 VDLANEKIANRQKP
-289 AAVVSNNSRIS
+289 AAV
-300 GYGPELTPQRNSLPD
+300 
-315 IPLTPRERQIL
+315 
-326 EQTATSNSLVRS
+326 ATSNRT
-338 SHSSESILG
+338 
-347 RDSSPPPKPP
+347 
-357 LPDRANVYL
+357 NVCL
-366 SEETS
+366 SEENS
-371 SAETPLPPPL
+371 SSGTPPPL
-381 PPKRRTRTHQL
+381 PPKRRTRAQQL
-392 LDGSDALLGSSL
+392 LDESEGLLASSL
-404 DRVSLRSRSP
+404 DGVSLRSRSP
-414 EDCSS
+414 EDSSS

-448 DESLNDSMDLS
+448 DDSLNDSMDLS

-464 QGMQMNG
+464 QGMQVNG
-471 SSSCGCWDT
+471 SSNCSCWDGSET
-480 SDSSLPSTMLLGQQ
+480 NIPSTMLLGQQ
-494 TPQEMLAPLAGIEG
+494 TPQEVLHQFTGIEG
-508 KMERLSTQTQESG
+508 NRLSTQTQESG

-534 YTAASSAT
+534 YTTTSSIT

-549 SSVSYNA
+549 SSISYNS
-556 QTFSSQQQS
+556 QTFNSQQS
-565 FSQQKLSMDSNG
+565 FSQTKLSSDSNG
-577 SVFSQRMIKS
+577 SIFTQKTMTS
-587 SKSTLST
+587 SKSTVST
-594 TNLMGTS
+594 NISGS
-601 SDSGLIEKLVNEFEM
+601 GDSAILEKLVNEME
-616 QPSMLDIANGG
+616 SISTSDANGV

-639 RERQPS
+639 KERQPS

-653 EHLSTCSLHFSS
+653 EHLSTCSLHTNNG
-665 SDSTDGSKP
+665 DNPDASKP
-674 PPLPLKKRHMFH
+674 PPLPLKKRHMFQ

-712 LGMRH
+712 LGTRH
-717 SVADYNSMQAEWQQH
+717 SVAAYNSMLGEWQNDM
-732 EIALTTT
+732 ALTTT
-739 QSCSFMAHTMTS
+739 QSCSFMAHTMTT
-751 LHDSSSISITMK
+751 LHDSSNTSITMT
-763 PPTREGVSN
+763 PSVTELTN
-772 DSSLPPALPPK
+772 NSSLPPALPPK
-783 RSRFVKSNNVTSPSP
+783 RSRSIKSNATPPPISPKPTISMQSIHTIEPIVTSTPVKIEESGCI
-798 AAPEASVAPS
+798 
-808 PPRLS
+808 
-813 PSPPLVVVATTA
+813 
-825 ARTSPS
+825 
-831 STMQMHLKSQMQQV
+831 HD
-845 PISSTGS
+845 
-852 LLGSATNI
+852 
-860 KSEGVTSIAEKK
+860 KK
-872 ELGAQFI
+872 EL
-879 PMIPVTS
+879 
-886 TGSTPTV
+886 TP
-893 ITGSYGD
+893 S
-900 THSIA
+900 
-905 SARVSSP
+905 
-912 ATPVKTTRE
+912 TPVKLNNVALDTILPSSRP
-921 TAMCAASDTSRSE
+921 ASN
-934 RSALSSLPVEESTL
+934 ALSSISVDDNTL
-948 ELRDIDQDESILDE
+948 ELRDIDQDDSILDE
-962 LDISKYLVLK
+962 LDISKYLVFK
-972 KPEEEGPDIRGGHPD
+972 KPDEEGPDIRGGHPD
-987 ALLIHATKANKHDFL
+987 ALLIHATKANKHDEKESDFL

-1009 TYRTFMS
+1009 TYRTFMQ
-1016 PLELIRKLHRR
+1016 PLELIQKLHKR
-1027 HQRFSCVPD
+1027 HQRFSCSAD

-1048 LLVRVVSDLTM
+1048 LLVRAVSDLTM
-1059 SDLDDVL
+1059 SDLDDTL
-1066 LQTLMGFVQ
+1066 LQTLMEFVQ

-1084 MAKALRVKILEKHS
+1084 MAKALRVKILEKHAV
-1098 MKQHQAA
+1098 KQLQSA

-1112 SVSTKQASLLD
+1112 SVTTKQASLLD

-1285 GNNDL
+1285 GNSDL
-1290 LMDGTINFSK
+1290 LPDGSINFSK

-1354 GKKNQTQN
+1354 GKKAQSQN

>member
-8 FLDSPLFRRRVKSYS
+8 FLDSPIFRRRTRSYTVQKPFLPKSKS
-23 VRKESASRPQGS
+23 FH
-35 KVTATPLLLAVTNLR
+35 VTATPLLLAVTNHARTLSG
-50 SLVASPSGCR
+50 SLSTCNLK
-60 SEEVEE
+60 EVEE

-90 KLSQMRSPGAAGG
+90 KLSHMRSPGSGSGGGGGGGGGGGSGAA
-103 NAAVAGGLPPGLGE
+103 
-117 GSAVGAGVGMNV
+117 
-129 TRGPG
+129 T
-134 SAVGVRAA
+134 RAA
-142 SPSSPRTPRDKNPS
+142 SPSSPRTPRDKNAS
-156 SADSP
+156 GCNDSGTTL

-209 HTVLK
+209 HNALK

-269 DAVKNL
+269 EAVKNL
-275 VSLAHEKISNRQKP
+275 VALAHEKIANKQKP
-289 AAVVSNNSRIS
+289 TSVANNNRTS
-300 GYGPELTPQRNSLPD
+300 GYGSELTQRNSLPD

-326 EQTATSNSLVRS
+326 EQTAASSSLVRS
-338 SHSSESILG
+338 SHSSESIL

-357 LPDRANVYL
+357 LPDRTNICL
-366 SEETS
+366 SEENS
-371 SAETPLPPPL
+371 SSGTPPPL
-381 PPKRRTRTHQL
+381 PPKRRTRTQQL
-392 LDGSDALLGSSL
+392 LDESEGLLASSL

-414 EDCSS
+414 EDSSS

-464 QGMQMNG
+464 QGMQVNG
-471 SSSCGCWDT
+471 NSNCNCWDG
-480 SDSSLPSTMLLGQQ
+480 SESSIPSTMLLGQQ
-494 TPQEMLAPLAGIEG
+494 TPQEMLSGVEG

-534 YTAASSAT
+534 YTTGSSMT

-549 SSVSYNA
+549 SSVSYNS
-556 QTFSSQQQS
+556 QSFSSQQQS
-565 FSQQKLSMDSNG
+565 FSQSKLSSDSNG
-577 SVFSQRMIKS
+577 SIFTQKTMTS
-587 SKSTLST
+587 SKSTIST
-594 TNLMGTS
+594 TNTS
-601 SDSGLIEKLVNEFEM
+601 GNGDPALLEKLVNEME
-616 QPSMLDIANGG
+616 STVASDTNGTNV
-627 PPALPEKRSKRR
+627 PPALPEKRSRR
-639 RERQPS
+639 RKERQPS

-653 EHLSTCSLHFSS
+653 EHLSTCTLHTSNG
-665 SDSTDGSKP
+665 DSPDTNKP
-674 PPLPLKKRHMFH
+674 PPLPLKKRHI
-686 SVAYSVMAYMEMFGN
+686 MAYMEMFGN

-712 LGMRH
+712 LGTRH
-717 SVADYNSMQAEWQQH
+717 SVAAYNSMQAEWQQH
-732 EIALTTT
+732 EMSLTTT
-739 QSCSFMAHTMTS
+739 QSCSFMAHTITA
-751 LHDSSSISITMK
+751 LRDSSSLSTTTA
-763 PPTREGVSN
+763 PTLVEVTN
-772 DSSLPPALPPK
+772 NSSLPPALPPK
-783 RSRFVKSNNVTSPSP
+783 RSRSIKSNAT
-798 AAPEASVAPS
+798 
-808 PPRLS
+808 PP
-813 PSPPLVVVATTA
+813 
-825 ARTSPS
+825 
-831 STMQMHLKSQMQQV
+831 
-845 PISSTGS
+845 PISPKPTISMQ
-852 LLGSATNI
+852 
-860 KSEGVTSIAEKK
+860 SIHNSDP
-872 ELGAQFI
+872 L
-879 PMIPVTS
+879 VTS
-886 TGSTPTV
+886 TPAKPAEEPACTHEKKDVTP
-893 ITGSYGD
+893 S
-900 THSIA
+900 
-905 SARVSSP
+905 
-912 ATPVKTTRE
+912 TPVKLNNNVIVDTVLPSSRP
-921 TAMCAASDTSRSE
+921 ASN
-934 RSALSSLPVEESTL
+934 ALSSISVDENTL
-948 ELRDIDQDESILDE
+948 ELRDIDQDDSILDE
-962 LDISKYLVLK
+962 LDINKHLVLK
-972 KPEEEGPDIRGGHPD
+972 KPDEEGPDIRGGHPD
-987 ALLIHATKANKHDFL
+987 ALLIHATKANKHDEKESDFL

-1009 TYRTFMS
+1009 TYRTFIQ

-1027 HQRFSCVPD
+1027 HQRFSCSPD

-1048 LLVRVVSDLTM
+1048 LLVRVVSDLTI

-1066 LQTLMGFVQ
+1066 LQTLMEFVQ

-1084 MAKALRVKILEKHS
+1084 MAKALRVKILEKHT
-1098 MKQHQAA
+1098 MKQLQAT

-1112 SVSTKQASLLD
+1112 SVTTKQASLLD

-1285 GNNDL
+1285 GNSDL
-1290 LMDGTINFSK
+1290 LPDGTINFSK

-1312 RFKKGTYSFKKHERI
+1312 RFKKGMYSFKKHERI

-1354 GKKNQTQN
+1354 GKKAQPQN

>member
-8 FLDSPLFRRRVKSYS
+8 FLDSPIFRRRTRSYAVQKGFVPKSKS
-23 VRKESASRPQGS
+23 FI
-35 KVTATPLLLAVTNLR
+35 TATPLLLAVTNHAKTLSGSISTC
-50 SLVASPSGCR
+50 SLK
-60 SEEVEE
+60 EVEE
-66 RSGGKARGGK
+66 RSSGKARGGK

-90 KLSQMRSPGAAGG
+90 KLSHMRSPGSGSGGGGSGAA
-103 NAAVAGGLPPGLGE
+103 
-117 GSAVGAGVGMNV
+117 
-129 TRGPG
+129 T
-134 SAVGVRAA
+134 RAA
-142 SPSSPRTPRDKNPS
+142 SPSSPRTPRDK
-156 SADSP
+156 SAPGCTDGATTL

-203 DTITTI
+203 DTVTTI

-257 TENVTHVIGLVE
+257 NENVTHIIGLVE
-269 DAVKNL
+269 EAVKNL
-275 VSLAHEKISNRQKP
+275 VALANEKIANRQKP
-289 AAVVSNNSRIS
+289 VVATASNRTSS
-300 GYGPELTPQRNSLPD
+300 YGSEMTPQRNSLPD

-326 EQTATSNSLVRS
+326 EQTAATTSLVRS
-338 SHSSESILG
+338 SHSSESIL

-357 LPDRANVYL
+357 LPERTNMCL
-366 SEETS
+366 SEENS
-371 SAETPLPPPL
+371 SSGTPPPL
-381 PPKRRTRTHQL
+381 PPKRRTRGQQL
-392 LDGSDALLGSSL
+392 LDESEGFLASSL
-404 DRVSLRSRSP
+404 DGVSLRSRSP
-414 EDCSS
+414 EDSSS

-464 QGMQMNG
+464 QG
-471 SSSCGCWDT
+471 
-480 SDSSLPSTMLLGQQ
+480 
-494 TPQEMLAPLAGIEG
+494 IEG

-534 YTAASSAT
+534 YTTSSIT

-549 SSVSYNA
+549 SSISYNS
-556 QTFSSQQQS
+556 QTFNSQQS
-565 FSQQKLSMDSNG
+565 FSQTKLSSDNNG
-577 SVFSQRMIKS
+577 SIFTQKTMTST
-587 SKSTLST
+587 KSTVST
-594 TNLMGTS
+594 TNISGTG
-601 SDSGLIEKLVNEFEM
+601 DPAVLEKLVNEME
-616 QPSMLDIANGG
+616 SISASDANGV

-639 RERQPS
+639 KERQPS

-653 EHLSTCSLHFSS
+653 EHLSTCSLHTNNG
-665 SDSTDGSKP
+665 DNTDTSKP
-674 PPLPLKKRHMFH
+674 PPLPLKKRHMFQ

-712 LGMRH
+712 LGTRH
-717 SVADYNSMQAEWQQH
+717 SVAAYNSMQAEWQQH
-732 EIALTTT
+732 EMALTTT
-739 QSCSFMAHTMTS
+739 QSCSFMAHTITT
-751 LHDSSSISITMK
+751 LHDNSNTSITMA
-763 PPTREGVSN
+763 PSVAEVTN
-772 DSSLPPALPPK
+772 NSSLPPALPPK
-783 RSRFVKSNNVTSPSP
+783 RSRSIKSNATPPPISPKPTISMQSIHTIEPIVTSTPMKVEESGCI
-798 AAPEASVAPS
+798 
-808 PPRLS
+808 
-813 PSPPLVVVATTA
+813 
-825 ARTSPS
+825 
-831 STMQMHLKSQMQQV
+831 HD
-845 PISSTGS
+845 
-852 LLGSATNI
+852 
-860 KSEGVTSIAEKK
+860 KK
-872 ELGAQFI
+872 ELS
-879 PMIPVTS
+879 PL
-886 TGSTPTV
+886 
-893 ITGSYGD
+893 
-900 THSIA
+900 
-905 SARVSSP
+905 SP
-912 ATPVKTTRE
+912 AKLNNVALDTILPSSRP
-921 TAMCAASDTSRSE
+921 ASNV
-934 RSALSSLPVEESTL
+934 LSSISVDDNNLD
-948 ELRDIDQDESILDE
+948 LRDVDQDDTILDE
-962 LDISKYLVLK
+962 LDISKYLVFK
-972 KPEEEGPDIRGGHPD
+972 KPDEEGPDIRGGHPD
-987 ALLIHATKANKHDFL
+987 ALLIHATKANKHDEKESDFL

-1009 TYRTFMS
+1009 TYRTFMQ
-1016 PLELIRKLHRR
+1016 PLELIQKLHKR
-1027 HQRFSCVPD
+1027 HQRFSCSAD
-1036 VVKQRAAREAFS
+1036 VIKQRAAREAFS

-1059 SDLDDVL
+1059 SDLDDTL
-1066 LQTLMGFVQ
+1066 LQTLMEFVQ

-1084 MAKALRVKILEKHS
+1084 MAKALRVKILEKHAA
-1098 MKQHQAA
+1098 KQLQST

-1112 SVSTKQASLLD
+1112 SVTTKQASLLD

-1290 LMDGTINFSK
+1290 LPDGTINFSK

-1354 GKKNQTQN
+1354 GKKTQSQN

>member
-8 FLDSPLFRRRVKSYS
+8 FLDSPIFRRRTRSYAVQKEFVPKSRS
-23 VRKESASRPQGS
+23 FI
-35 KVTATPLLLAVTNLR
+35 TATPLLLAVTNHARTLSGSVSTC
-50 SLVASPSGCR
+50 SLKEG
-60 SEEVEE
+60 EE

-90 KLSQMRSPGAAGG
+90 KLSQMRSPGSGSGGGGSGAA
-103 NAAVAGGLPPGLGE
+103 
-117 GSAVGAGVGMNV
+117 
-129 TRGPG
+129 T
-134 SAVGVRAA
+134 RAA
-142 SPSSPRTPRDKNPS
+142 SPSSPRTPRDKSAPDS
-156 SADSP
+156 SGATL

-203 DTITTI
+203 DTVTTI

-257 TENVTHVIGLVE
+257 TENVTHIIGLVE
-269 DAVKNL
+269 EAVKNL
-275 VSLAHEKISNRQKP
+275 VALANEKIANRQKP
-289 AAVVSNNSRIS
+289 AAASTNNR
-300 GYGPELTPQRNSLPD
+300 T
-315 IPLTPRERQIL
+315 
-326 EQTATSNSLVRS
+326 
-338 SHSSESILG
+338 
-347 RDSSPPPKPP
+347 
-357 LPDRANVYL
+357 NVCL
-366 SEETS
+366 SEENS
-371 SAETPLPPPL
+371 SSGMPPPL
-381 PPKRRTRTHQL
+381 PPKRRTKAQQL
-392 LDGSDALLGSSL
+392 LDESEGLLASSL
-404 DRVSLRSRSP
+404 DGVSLRSRSP
-414 EDCSS
+414 EDSSS

-424 AGSLDSAL
+424 AGSLDSTL

-464 QGMQMNG
+464 QGIQVNG
-471 SSSCGCWDT
+471 SSNCSCWDGSET
-480 SDSSLPSTMLLGQQ
+480 NIPSTMLLGQQ
-494 TPQEMLAPLAGIEG
+494 TPQEMLNPFTGIEG

-534 YTAASSAT
+534 YTASSIT

-549 SSVSYNA
+549 SSISYNS
-556 QTFSSQQQS
+556 QTFNSQQS
-565 FSQQKLSMDSNG
+565 FSQTKLSSDSNG
-577 SVFSQRMIKS
+577 SIYTQKTLTS
-587 SKSTLST
+587 SKSAVSS
-594 TNLMGTS
+594 TNLSGSADAAMLEKLDIESISS
-601 SDSGLIEKLVNEFEM
+601 SD
-616 QPSMLDIANGG
+616 ANGV

-639 RERQPS
+639 KERQPS

-653 EHLSTCSLHFSS
+653 EHLSTCSLHTSNG
-665 SDSTDGSKP
+665 DSPDASKP
-674 PPLPLKKRHMFH
+674 PPLPLKKRHMFQ

-701 CSHSNN
+701 CSRSNN

-712 LGMRH
+712 LGTRH
-717 SVADYNSMQAEWQQH
+717 SVAAYNSMQAEWQQH
-732 EIALTTT
+732 EMALTTT
-739 QSCSFMAHTMTS
+739 QSCSFMAHTMTT
-751 LHDSSSISITMK
+751 LHDSSNTSLTMT
-763 PPTREGVSN
+763 PSVTEIAN
-772 DSSLPPALPPK
+772 NSSLPPALPPK
-783 RSRFVKSNNVTSPSP
+783 RSRSIKSNATPPPISPKPTISMQSINTIEPMVTSTPVK
-798 AAPEASVAPS
+798 AEE
-808 PPRLS
+808 
-813 PSPPLVVVATTA
+813 
-825 ARTSPS
+825 
-831 STMQMHLKSQMQQV
+831 
-845 PISSTGS
+845 PIS
-852 LLGSATNI
+852 I
-860 KSEGVTSIAEKK
+860 HEKK
-872 ELGAQFI
+872 E
-879 PMIPVTS
+879 VTPS
-886 TGSTPTV
+886 
-893 ITGSYGD
+893 
-900 THSIA
+900 
-905 SARVSSP
+905 
-912 ATPVKTTRE
+912 TPVKSSNVALDTILPSSRP
-921 TAMCAASDTSRSE
+921 ASN
-934 RSALSSLPVEESTL
+934 ALSSISVDDSTL
-948 ELRDIDQDESILDE
+948 ELRDVDQDDSILDE
-962 LDISKYLVLK
+962 LDISKHLVFK
-972 KPEEEGPDIRGGHPD
+972 KPDEEGPDIKGGHPD
-987 ALLIHATKANKHDFL
+987 ALLIHATKANRHDEKESDFL

-1009 TYRTFMS
+1009 TYRTFMQ
-1016 PLELIRKLHRR
+1016 PLELIQKLHRR
-1027 HQRFSCVPD
+1027 HQRFSCSAD
-1036 VVKQRAAREAFS
+1036 VAKQRAAREAFS

-1059 SDLDDVL
+1059 SDLNDTL
-1066 LQTLMGFVQ
+1066 LQTLMEFVQ

-1084 MAKALRVKILEKHS
+1084 MAKALRVKILEKHAT
-1098 MKQHQAA
+1098 KQLQAA

-1112 SVSTKQASLLD
+1112 SVTTKQASLLD

-1285 GNNDL
+1285 GNSDL
-1290 LMDGTINFSK
+1290 LPDGTINFSK

-1312 RFKKGTYSFKKHERI
+1312 RFKKGTYSFKKNERI

-1354 GKKNQTQN
+1354 GKKAQPQN

>member
-1 MPQYDDS
+1 MPHYDDS
-8 FLDSPLFRRRVKSYS
+8 FLDSPIFRRRTRSYTVQKRFLPKSQS
-23 VRKESASRPQGS
+23 FHI
-35 KVTATPLLLAVTNLR
+35 TTTPLLLAVTNHARTLSG
-50 SLVASPSGCR
+50 SLSTCDLK
-60 SEEVEE
+60 EVEE
-66 RSGGKARGGK
+66 RSSGKARGGK

-90 KLSQMRSPGAAGG
+90 KLSHMRSPGSGSGG
-103 NAAVAGGLPPGLGE
+103 GGGGGGG
-117 GSAVGAGVGMNV
+117 GSGTG
-129 TRGPG
+129 T
-134 SAVGVRAA
+134 RAA
-142 SPSSPRTPRDKNPS
+142 SPSSPRTPRDKNAPGCN
-156 SADSP
+156 DSGNTL
-161 DKNPLRDLHIHVR
+161 DKNPLRDLHIQVR

-203 DTITTI
+203 DTVTTI
-209 HTVLK
+209 HNALK
-214 SYLLYENSS
+214 SYLLYDNSS

-269 DAVKNL
+269 EAVKNL
-275 VSLAHEKISNRQKP
+275 VALAHEKIANKQKP
-289 AAVVSNNSRIS
+289 ASVANNNRTS
-300 GYGPELTPQRNSLPD
+300 GYGSELTQRNSLPD

-326 EQTATSNSLVRS
+326 EQTAASSSLVRS
-338 SHSSESILG
+338 SHSSESIL

-357 LPDRANVYL
+357 LPDRTNVCL
-366 SEETS
+366 SEENS
-371 SAETPLPPPL
+371 SSGTPPPL
-381 PPKRRTRTHQL
+381 PPKRRTRTQQL
-392 LDGSDALLGSSL
+392 LDESEGLLASSL

-414 EDCSS
+414 EDSSS

-464 QGMQMNG
+464 QGMQVNG
-471 SSSCGCWDT
+471 TSNCNCWDGSET
-480 SDSSLPSTMLLGQQ
+480 SIPSTMLLGQQ
-494 TPQEMLAPLAGIEG
+494 TPQEMLNPFTGIEG

-534 YTAASSAT
+534 YTTA

-549 SSVSYNA
+549 SSISYNSQSFSA
-556 QTFSSQQQS
+556 QQQQS
-565 FSQQKLSMDSNG
+565 FSQTKLSSDSNG
-577 SVFSQRMIKS
+577 SIFTQKTMTS
-587 SKSTLST
+587 SKSTVST
-594 TNLMGTS
+594 TNV
-601 SDSGLIEKLVNEFEM
+601 SGNGDPALLEKLVNEME
-616 QPSMLDIANGG
+616 STVTSDSNGA

-639 RERQPS
+639 KERQPS

-653 EHLSTCSLHFSS
+653 EHLSTCSLHTSNG
-665 SDSTDGSKP
+665 DSPDANKP
-674 PPLPLKKRHMFH
+674 PPLPLKKRHI
-686 SVAYSVMAYMEMFGN
+686 MAYMEMFGN

-712 LGMRH
+712 LGTRH
-717 SVADYNSMQAEWQQH
+717 SVAAYNSMQAEWQQH
-732 EIALTTT
+732 EMSLTTT
-739 QSCSFMAHTMTS
+739 QSCSFVTHTVTA
-751 LHDSSSISITMK
+751 LHDSSSLSVTTTPSSIEAT
-763 PPTREGVSN
+763 N
-772 DSSLPPALPPK
+772 NSSLPPALPPK
-783 RSRFVKSNNVTSPSP
+783 RSRSIKSSAT
-798 AAPEASVAPS
+798 
-808 PPRLS
+808 PP
-813 PSPPLVVVATTA
+813 
-825 ARTSPS
+825 
-831 STMQMHLKSQMQQV
+831 
-845 PISSTGS
+845 PISPKPTISMQ
-852 LLGSATNI
+852 NI
-860 KSEGVTSIAEKK
+860 HNADP
-872 ELGAQFI
+872 L
-879 PMIPVTS
+879 VTS
-886 TGSTPTV
+886 TPLKSSEELTYEKKDVTP
-893 ITGSYGD
+893 S
-900 THSIA
+900 
-905 SARVSSP
+905 
-912 ATPVKTTRE
+912 TPVKLNNNVIMDTVLPSSRP
-921 TAMCAASDTSRSE
+921 ASN
-934 RSALSSLPVEESTL
+934 ALSSISVDENTL
-948 ELRDIDQDESILDE
+948 ELRDIDQDDSILDE
-962 LDISKYLVLK
+962 LDINKYLVLK
-972 KPEEEGPDIRGGHPD
+972 KPDEEGPDIRGGHPD
-987 ALLIHATKANKHDFL
+987 ALLIHATKANKHDEKESDFL

-1009 TYRTFMS
+1009 TYRTFMQ

-1027 HQRFSCVPD
+1027 HQRFSCSPD

-1048 LLVRVVSDLTM
+1048 LLVRVVSDLTI

-1066 LQTLMGFVQ
+1066 LQTLMEFVQ

-1084 MAKALRVKILEKHS
+1084 MAKALRVKILEKHTI
-1098 MKQHQAA
+1098 KQLQAT

-1112 SVSTKQASLLD
+1112 SVTTKQASLLD

-1290 LMDGTINFSK
+1290 LPDGTINFSK

-1354 GKKNQTQN
+1354 GKKAQPQN

>member
-1 MPQYDDS
+1 MRIGNAVIVIHVLKRPLKMPQYDDS
-8 FLDSPLFRRRVKSYS
+8 FLDSPIFRRRTRSYAVQKEFVPKSRS
-23 VRKESASRPQGS
+23 FI
-35 KVTATPLLLAVTNLR
+35 TATPLLLAVTNHARTLSGSISTC
-50 SLVASPSGCR
+50 SLK
-60 SEEVEE
+60 EIEE

-90 KLSQMRSPGAAGG
+90 KLSHMRSPGSGSGGSGAA
-103 NAAVAGGLPPGLGE
+103 
-117 GSAVGAGVGMNV
+117 
-129 TRGPG
+129 T
-134 SAVGVRAA
+134 RAA
-142 SPSSPRTPRDKNPS
+142 SPSSPRTPRDK
-156 SADSP
+156 SAPGCNDAATTL

-203 DTITTI
+203 DTVTTI
-209 HTVLK
+209 HTALK
-214 SYLLYENSS
+214 PYLLYENSS

-249 GDQSSALD
+249 GDQTSALD
-257 TENVTHVIGLVE
+257 TENVTHIIGLVE
-269 DAVKNL
+269 EAVKNL
-275 VSLAHEKISNRQKP
+275 VALANEKIANRQK
-289 AAVVSNNSRIS
+289 AATGTTNNRTS
-300 GYGPELTPQRNSLPD
+300 GYGSELTPQRNSLPD

-326 EQTATSNSLVRS
+326 EQTAATTSLVRS
-338 SHSSESILG
+338 SHSSESIL

-357 LPDRANVYL
+357 LPERPSVCL
-366 SEETS
+366 SEENS
-371 SAETPLPPPL
+371 SSGTPPPL
-381 PPKRRTRTHQL
+381 PPKRKTRAQQL
-392 LDGSDALLGSSL
+392 LDESEGLLASSL
-404 DRVSLRSRSP
+404 DGVSLRSRSP
-414 EDCSS
+414 EDSSS

-464 QGMQMNG
+464 QGMQVNG
-471 SSSCGCWDT
+471 SSNCSYWDGSEPNIPT
-480 SDSSLPSTMLLGQQ
+480 TMLLGQQ
-494 TPQEMLAPLAGIEG
+494 TPQEMLNPFTGIEG

-534 YTAASSAT
+534 YTTSSIT

-549 SSVSYNA
+549 SSDVESVS
-556 QTFSSQQQS
+556 
-565 FSQQKLSMDSNG
+565 
-577 SVFSQRMIKS
+577 
-587 SKSTLST
+587 
-594 TNLMGTS
+594 S
-601 SDSGLIEKLVNEFEM
+601 SD
-616 QPSMLDIANGG
+616 ANGV

-639 RERQPS
+639 KERQPS

-653 EHLSTCSLHFSS
+653 EHLSTCSLHTSNG
-665 SDSTDGSKP
+665 DSPDASKP
-674 PPLPLKKRHMFH
+674 PPLPLKKRHMFQ

-701 CSHSNN
+701 CSRSNN

-712 LGMRH
+712 LGTRH
-717 SVADYNSMQAEWQQH
+717 SVAAYNSMQAEWQQH
-732 EIALTTT
+732 EMALTTT
-739 QSCSFMAHTMTS
+739 QSYSFMAHTVST
-751 LHDSSSISITMK
+751 LHDNSNTSTTMA
-763 PPTREGVSN
+763 PTEIAN
-772 DSSLPPALPPK
+772 NSSLPPALPPK
-783 RSRFVKSNNVTSPSP
+783 RSRSIKSNVTPPPVSPKPTISMQNIH
-798 AAPEASVAPS
+798 
-808 PPRLS
+808 
-813 PSPPLVVVATTA
+813 
-825 ARTSPS
+825 
-831 STMQMHLKSQMQQV
+831 TME
-845 PISSTGS
+845 PI
-852 LLGSATNI
+852 
-860 KSEGVTSIAEKK
+860 
-872 ELGAQFI
+872 
-879 PMIPVTS
+879 VTS
-886 TGSTPTV
+886 TPVKAEEPGCVHDKKEVT
-893 ITGSYGD
+893 
-900 THSIA
+900 
-905 SARVSSP
+905 SS
-912 ATPVKTTRE
+912 TPVKLNNVASE
-921 TAMCAASDTSRSE
+921 TILPTSRPPSN
-934 RSALSSLPVEESTL
+934 ALSLTSINDSTL
-948 ELRDIDQDESILDE
+948 ELRDVDQDDGILDE
-962 LDISKYLVLK
+962 LDISKYLVFK

-987 ALLIHATKANKHDFL
+987 ALLVHATKANKHDFL

-1009 TYRTFMS
+1009 TYRTFMQ
-1016 PLELIRKLHRR
+1016 PLELIQKLQRR
-1027 HQRFSCVPD
+1027 HQRFSCSAD

-1059 SDLDDVL
+1059 SDLDDTL
-1066 LQTLMGFVQ
+1066 LQTLMEFAQ

-1084 MAKALRVKILEKHS
+1084 MAKALRVKILEKHAA
-1098 MKQHQAA
+1098 KQMQSA

-1112 SVSTKQASLLD
+1112 SVTTKQASLLD

-1285 GNNDL
+1285 GNSDL
-1290 LMDGTINFSK
+1290 LPDGTINFSK

-1354 GKKNQTQN
+1354 GKKAQSQN

>member
-1 MPQYDDS
+1 MDIVC
-8 FLDSPLFRRRVKSYS
+8 RVEMIVEFIY
-23 VRKESASRPQGS
+23 RKQ
-35 KVTATPLLLAVTNLR
+35 
-50 SLVASPSGCR
+50 
-60 SEEVEE
+60 VEE

-90 KLSQMRSPGAAGG
+90 KLSHMRSPGSGSGGGGSGAA
-103 NAAVAGGLPPGLGE
+103 
-117 GSAVGAGVGMNV
+117 
-129 TRGPG
+129 T
-134 SAVGVRAA
+134 RAA
-142 SPSSPRTPRDKNPS
+142 SPSSPRTPRDK
-156 SADSP
+156 SAPGCTDATL

-174 QVQLALLHFRDV
+174 QVQLALLHFKDV
-186 VSKKKLEMLPG
+186 VLKKKLEMLPG
-197 NGTIVL
+197 NGTIIL
-203 DTITTI
+203 DHITTI

-257 TENVTHVIGLVE
+257 TENVTHIIGLVE

-275 VSLAHEKISNRQKP
+275 VDLANEKIANRQKP
-289 AAVVSNNSRIS
+289 AAV
-300 GYGPELTPQRNSLPD
+300 
-315 IPLTPRERQIL
+315 
-326 EQTATSNSLVRS
+326 ATSNRT
-338 SHSSESILG
+338 
-347 RDSSPPPKPP
+347 
-357 LPDRANVYL
+357 NVCL
-366 SEETS
+366 SEENS
-371 SAETPLPPPL
+371 SSGTPPPL
-381 PPKRRTRTHQL
+381 PPKRRTRAQQL
-392 LDGSDALLGSSL
+392 LDESEGLLASSL
-404 DRVSLRSRSP
+404 DGVSLRSRSP
-414 EDCSS
+414 EDSSS

-448 DESLNDSMDLS
+448 DDSLNDSMDLS

-464 QGMQMNG
+464 QGMQVNG
-471 SSSCGCWDT
+471 SSNCSCWDGSET
-480 SDSSLPSTMLLGQQ
+480 NIPSTMLLGQQ
-494 TPQEMLAPLAGIEG
+494 TPQEVLHQFTGIEG
-508 KMERLSTQTQESG
+508 NRLSTQTQESG

-534 YTAASSAT
+534 YTTTSSIT

-549 SSVSYNA
+549 SSISYNS
-556 QTFSSQQQS
+556 QTFNSQQS
-565 FSQQKLSMDSNG
+565 FSQTKLSSDSNG
-577 SVFSQRMIKS
+577 SIFTQKTMTS
-587 SKSTLST
+587 SKSTVST
-594 TNLMGTS
+594 NISGS
-601 SDSGLIEKLVNEFEM
+601 GDSAILEKLVNEME
-616 QPSMLDIANGG
+616 SISTSDANGV

-639 RERQPS
+639 KERQPS

-653 EHLSTCSLHFSS
+653 EHLSTCSLHTNNG
-665 SDSTDGSKP
+665 DNPDASKP
-674 PPLPLKKRHMFH
+674 PPLPLKKRHI
-686 SVAYSVMAYMEMFGN
+686 MAYMEMFGN

-712 LGMRH
+712 LGTRH
-717 SVADYNSMQAEWQQH
+717 SVAAYNSMLGEWQNDM
-732 EIALTTT
+732 ALTTT
-739 QSCSFMAHTMTS
+739 QSCSFMAHTMTT
-751 LHDSSSISITMK
+751 LHDSSNTSITMT
-763 PPTREGVSN
+763 PSVTELTN
-772 DSSLPPALPPK
+772 NSSLPPALPPK
-783 RSRFVKSNNVTSPSP
+783 RSRSIKSNATPPPISPKPTISMQSIHTIEPIVTSTPVKIEESGCI
-798 AAPEASVAPS
+798 
-808 PPRLS
+808 
-813 PSPPLVVVATTA
+813 
-825 ARTSPS
+825 
-831 STMQMHLKSQMQQV
+831 HD
-845 PISSTGS
+845 
-852 LLGSATNI
+852 
-860 KSEGVTSIAEKK
+860 KK
-872 ELGAQFI
+872 EL
-879 PMIPVTS
+879 
-886 TGSTPTV
+886 TP
-893 ITGSYGD
+893 S
-900 THSIA
+900 
-905 SARVSSP
+905 
-912 ATPVKTTRE
+912 TPVKLNNVALDTILPSSRP
-921 TAMCAASDTSRSE
+921 ASN
-934 RSALSSLPVEESTL
+934 ALSSISVDDNTL
-948 ELRDIDQDESILDE
+948 ELRDIDQDDSILDE
-962 LDISKYLVLK
+962 LDISKYLVFK
-972 KPEEEGPDIRGGHPD
+972 KPDEEGPDIRGGHPD

-1009 TYRTFMS
+1009 TYRTFMQ
-1016 PLELIRKLHRR
+1016 PLELIQKLHKR
-1027 HQRFSCVPD
+1027 HQRFSCSAD

-1048 LLVRVVSDLTM
+1048 LLVRAVSDLTM
-1059 SDLDDVL
+1059 SDLDDTL
-1066 LQTLMGFVQ
+1066 LQTLMEFVQ

-1084 MAKALRVKILEKHS
+1084 MAKALRVKILEKHAV
-1098 MKQHQAA
+1098 KQLQSA

-1112 SVSTKQASLLD
+1112 SVTTKQASLLD

-1285 GNNDL
+1285 GNSDL
-1290 LMDGTINFSK
+1290 LPDGSINFSK

-1354 GKKNQTQN
+1354 GKKAQSQN

>member
-1 MPQYDDS
+1 M
-8 FLDSPLFRRRVKSYS
+8 
-23 VRKESASRPQGS
+23 AS
-35 KVTATPLLLAVTNLR
+35 TPKAEKH
-50 SLVASPSGCR
+50 A
-60 SEEVEE
+60 EVEE
-66 RSGGKARGGK
+66 RFSGKARGGK

-90 KLSQMRSPGAAGG
+90 KLSHMRSPGSGSGGGSGAA
-103 NAAVAGGLPPGLGE
+103 
-117 GSAVGAGVGMNV
+117 
-129 TRGPG
+129 T
-134 SAVGVRAA
+134 RAA
-142 SPSSPRTPRDKNPS
+142 SPSSPRTPRDK
-156 SADSP
+156 SAPGCNDSGTTL

-203 DTITTI
+203 DTVTTI
-209 HTVLK
+209 HNALK

-269 DAVKNL
+269 EAVKNL
-275 VSLAHEKISNRQKP
+275 VALAHEKIANKQKP
-289 AAVVSNNSRIS
+289 SPATNNNRTS
-300 GYGPELTPQRNSLPD
+300 GYGSELTQRNSLPD

-326 EQTATSNSLVRS
+326 EQTAASSSLVRS
-338 SHSSESILG
+338 SHSSESIL

-357 LPDRANVYL
+357 LPDRTNVCL
-366 SEETS
+366 SEENNSFGT
-371 SAETPLPPPL
+371 PPPL
-381 PPKRRTRTHQL
+381 PPKRRTRAQQL
-392 LDGSDALLGSSL
+392 LDESEGLLTSSL

-414 EDCSS
+414 EDSSS

-464 QGMQMNG
+464 QGMQVNG
-471 SSSCGCWDT
+471 TSNCNCWDGSET
-480 SDSSLPSTMLLGQQ
+480 NIPSTMLLGQQ
-494 TPQEMLAPLAGIEG
+494 TPQEILNPFTGIEE

-534 YTAASSAT
+534 YTTA

-549 SSVSYNA
+549 SSISYNS
-556 QTFSSQQQS
+556 QSFSAQQQS
-565 FSQQKLSMDSNG
+565 FSQTKLSSDSNG
-577 SVFSQRMIKS
+577 SIFTQKMMTS
-587 SKSTLST
+587 SKSTIST
-594 TNLMGTS
+594 TNV
-601 SDSGLIEKLVNEFEM
+601 SGNGDPVLLEKLVNDME
-616 QPSMLDIANGG
+616 SIATSDSNGA

-639 RERQPS
+639 KERQPS

-653 EHLSTCSLHFSS
+653 EHLSTCTLHTSNE
-665 SDSTDGSKP
+665 DNPDANKP
-674 PPLPLKKRHMFH
+674 PPLPLKKRHMFQ

-712 LGMRH
+712 LGTRH
-717 SVADYNSMQAEWQQH
+717 SVAAYNSMQAEWQQH
-732 EIALTTT
+732 EMSLTTT
-739 QSCSFMAHTMTS
+739 QSCSFMTHTVTA
-751 LHDSSSISITMK
+751 LHDSSSLSVTTT
-763 PPTREGVSN
+763 PSSVEATN
-772 DSSLPPALPPK
+772 NSSLPPALPPK
-783 RSRFVKSNNVTSPSP
+783 RSRSIKSNIT
-798 AAPEASVAPS
+798 
-808 PPRLS
+808 PP
-813 PSPPLVVVATTA
+813 
-825 ARTSPS
+825 
-831 STMQMHLKSQMQQV
+831 
-845 PISSTGS
+845 PISPKPTISMQ
-852 LLGSATNI
+852 NI
-860 KSEGVTSIAEKK
+860 HNSDPI
-872 ELGAQFI
+872 
-879 PMIPVTS
+879 VTS
-886 TGSTPTV
+886 TPLKSEESAYAHEKKDVTP
-893 ITGSYGD
+893 S
-900 THSIA
+900 
-905 SARVSSP
+905 
-912 ATPVKTTRE
+912 TPVKLVNINNNNVIMDTVLPSSRP
-921 TAMCAASDTSRSE
+921 ASN
-934 RSALSSLPVEESTL
+934 ALSSMSVDENTL
-948 ELRDIDQDESILDE
+948 ELRDIDQDDSILDE

-972 KPEEEGPDIRGGHPD
+972 KPDEEGPDIRGGHPD
-987 ALLIHATKANKHDFL
+987 ALLIHATKANKHDEKESDFL

-1009 TYRTFMS
+1009 TYRTFMQ

-1027 HQRFSCVPD
+1027 HQRFSCSPD

-1048 LLVRVVSDLTM
+1048 LLVRVVSDLTI
-1059 SDLDDVL
+1059 SDLDDIL
-1066 LQTLMGFVQ
+1066 LQTLMEFVQ

-1084 MAKALRVKILEKHS
+1084 MAKALRVKILEKHT
-1098 MKQHQAA
+1098 MKQLQAA

-1112 SVSTKQASLLD
+1112 SVTTKQASLLD

-1285 GNNDL
+1285 GNSDL
-1290 LMDGTINFSK
+1290 LPDGTINFSK

-1327 ITFFNNFSDFLCEEA
+1327 MTFFNNFSDFLCEEA

-1354 GKKNQTQN
+1354 GKKAQPQN

>member
-8 FLDSPLFRRRVKSYS
+8 FLDSPRFRRRTRSYTVQKQFLPKSKS
-23 VRKESASRPQGS
+23 FHI
-35 KVTATPLLLAVTNLR
+35 TTTPLLLAVTNHARTLSG
-50 SLVASPSGCR
+50 SLSTCNLK
-60 SEEVEE
+60 EVEE
-66 RSGGKARGGK
+66 RFSGKARGGK

-90 KLSQMRSPGAAGG
+90 KLSHMRSPGSGSGGGGGGGSGAA
-103 NAAVAGGLPPGLGE
+103 
-117 GSAVGAGVGMNV
+117 
-129 TRGPG
+129 T
-134 SAVGVRAA
+134 RAA
-142 SPSSPRTPRDKNPS
+142 SPSSPRTPRDKNAS
-156 SADSP
+156 GTNDSGTTL

-203 DTITTI
+203 DTVTTI
-209 HTVLK
+209 HNALK
-214 SYLLYENSS
+214 SYLLYDNSS

-269 DAVKNL
+269 EAVKNL
-275 VSLAHEKISNRQKP
+275 VALAHEKIANKQKPPSTTNSNRT
-289 AAVVSNNSRIS
+289 S
-300 GYGPELTPQRNSLPD
+300 GYGSELTQRNSLPD

-326 EQTATSNSLVRS
+326 EQTAASSSLVRS
-338 SHSSESILG
+338 SHSSESIL

-357 LPDRANVYL
+357 LPDRTNVCL
-366 SEETS
+366 SEENS
-371 SAETPLPPPL
+371 SSGTPPPL
-381 PPKRRTRTHQL
+381 PPKRRTRTQQL
-392 LDGSDALLGSSL
+392 LDESDGLLASSL

-414 EDCSS
+414 EDSSS

-464 QGMQMNG
+464 QGMQVNG
-471 SSSCGCWDT
+471 TSNCNCWD
-480 SDSSLPSTMLLGQQ
+480 SSENNIPSTMLLGQQ
-494 TPQEMLAPLAGIEG
+494 TPQEMLNPFTGIEG

-534 YTAASSAT
+534 YTASSMT

-549 SSVSYNA
+549 SSISYNS
-556 QTFSSQQQS
+556 QSFSAQQQS
-565 FSQQKLSMDSNG
+565 FSQTKLSSDSNG
-577 SVFSQRMIKS
+577 SIFTQKTMSS
-587 SKSTLST
+587 SKSTIST
-594 TNLMGTS
+594 TNASGNGDPVLLEKLEMESVAT
-601 SDSGLIEKLVNEFEM
+601 SDSNE
-616 QPSMLDIANGG
+616 A
-627 PPALPEKRSKRR
+627 PPALPEKRFKRR
-639 RERQPS
+639 KERQPS

-653 EHLSTCSLHFSS
+653 EHLSTCTLHTSNG
-665 SDSTDGSKP
+665 DNPDANKP
-674 PPLPLKKRHMFH
+674 PPLPLKKRHMFQ

-712 LGMRH
+712 LGTRH
-717 SVADYNSMQAEWQQH
+717 SVAAYNSMQAEWQQH
-732 EIALTTT
+732 EMSLTTT
-739 QSCSFMAHTMTS
+739 QSCSFMAHTVTA
-751 LHDSSSISITMK
+751 LHDSSSLSVTTTPSSVETI
-763 PPTREGVSN
+763 N
-772 DSSLPPALPPK
+772 NSSLPPALPPK
-783 RSRFVKSNNVTSPSP
+783 RSRSIKSNIT
-798 AAPEASVAPS
+798 
-808 PPRLS
+808 PP
-813 PSPPLVVVATTA
+813 
-825 ARTSPS
+825 
-831 STMQMHLKSQMQQV
+831 
-845 PISSTGS
+845 PISPKPTISMQ
-852 LLGSATNI
+852 
-860 KSEGVTSIAEKK
+860 SIHNSDP
-872 ELGAQFI
+872 L
-879 PMIPVTS
+879 VTS
-886 TGSTPTV
+886 TPLKSEEPYIHEKKDVTP
-893 ITGSYGD
+893 S
-900 THSIA
+900 
-905 SARVSSP
+905 
-912 ATPVKTTRE
+912 TPVKLNNNVIMDTVLPSSRP
-921 TAMCAASDTSRSE
+921 ASN
-934 RSALSSLPVEESTL
+934 ALSSISVDENTL
-948 ELRDIDQDESILDE
+948 ELRDIDQDDSILDE
-962 LDISKYLVLK
+962 LDISKYLVFK
-972 KPEEEGPDIRGGHPD
+972 KPDEEGPDIRGGHPD
-987 ALLIHATKANKHDFL
+987 ALLIHATKANKHDEKESDFL

-1009 TYRTFMS
+1009 TYRTFIQ

-1027 HQRFSCVPD
+1027 HQRFSCSPD

-1048 LLVRVVSDLTM
+1048 LLVRVVSDLTI
-1059 SDLDDVL
+1059 SDLDDIL
-1066 LQTLMGFVQ
+1066 LQTLMEFVQ

-1084 MAKALRVKILEKHS
+1084 MAKALRVKILEKHT
-1098 MKQHQAA
+1098 MKQLQAA

-1112 SVSTKQASLLD
+1112 SVTTKQASLLD

-1285 GNNDL
+1285 GNSDL
-1290 LMDGTINFSK
+1290 LPDGTINFSK

-1327 ITFFNNFSDFLCEEA
+1327 MTFFNNFSDFLCEEA

-1354 GKKNQTQN
+1354 GKKAQPQN

>member
-1 MPQYDDS
+1 
-8 FLDSPLFRRRVKSYS
+8 
-23 VRKESASRPQGS
+23 
-35 KVTATPLLLAVTNLR
+35 
-50 SLVASPSGCR
+50 
-60 SEEVEE
+60 
-66 RSGGKARGGK
+66 
-76 LARRARSFKEDFLE
+76 
-90 KLSQMRSPGAAGG
+90 MRSPGSGSGG
-103 NAAVAGGLPPGLGE
+103 GGGGGGG
-117 GSAVGAGVGMNV
+117 GSGTG
-129 TRGPG
+129 T
-134 SAVGVRAA
+134 RAA
-142 SPSSPRTPRDKNPS
+142 SPSSPRTPRDK
-156 SADSP
+156 SAPGCNDP
-161 DKNPLRDLHIHVR
+161 GNTLDKNPLRDLHIHVR

-203 DTITTI
+203 DTVTTI
-209 HTVLK
+209 HNALK

-269 DAVKNL
+269 EAVKNL
-275 VSLAHEKISNRQKP
+275 VALAHEKIANKQKP
-289 AAVVSNNSRIS
+289 ASVTNSNRTS
-300 GYGPELTPQRNSLPD
+300 GYGSELTQRNSLPD

-326 EQTATSNSLVRS
+326 EQTAASSSLVRS
-338 SHSSESILG
+338 SHSSESIL

-357 LPDRANVYL
+357 LPDRTNVCL
-366 SEETS
+366 SEENS
-371 SAETPLPPPL
+371 SSGTPPPL
-381 PPKRRTRTHQL
+381 PPKRRTRTQQL
-392 LDGSDALLGSSL
+392 LDESEGLLASSL

-414 EDCSS
+414 EDSSS

-464 QGMQMNG
+464 QG
-471 SSSCGCWDT
+471 
-480 SDSSLPSTMLLGQQ
+480 
-494 TPQEMLAPLAGIEG
+494 IEG

-534 YTAASSAT
+534 YTTA

-549 SSVSYNA
+549 SGISYNS
-556 QTFSSQQQS
+556 QSFSTQQQQS
-565 FSQQKLSMDSNG
+565 FSQTKLSSDSNG
-577 SVFSQRMIKS
+577 SIFTQKTMTS
-587 SKSTLST
+587 SKSTISA
-594 TNLMGTS
+594 NNV
-601 SDSGLIEKLVNEFEM
+601 SGNGDPALLEKLEM
-616 QPSMLDIANGG
+616 ESIATTTVDSNGA

-639 RERQPS
+639 KERQPS

-653 EHLSTCSLHFSS
+653 EHLSTCSLHTSNG
-665 SDSTDGSKP
+665 DSLDANKP
-674 PPLPLKKRHMFH
+674 PPLPLKKRHI
-686 SVAYSVMAYMEMFGN
+686 MAYMEMFGN

-712 LGMRH
+712 LGTRH
-717 SVADYNSMQAEWQQH
+717 SVAAYNSMQAEWQQH
-732 EIALTTT
+732 EMSLTTT
-739 QSCSFMAHTMTS
+739 QSCSFVTQTVTA
-751 LHDSSSISITMK
+751 LHDSSSLSVTTTPSSIEAT
-763 PPTREGVSN
+763 N
-772 DSSLPPALPPK
+772 NSSLPPALPPK
-783 RSRFVKSNNVTSPSP
+783 RSRSIKSNAT
-798 AAPEASVAPS
+798 
-808 PPRLS
+808 PP
-813 PSPPLVVVATTA
+813 
-825 ARTSPS
+825 
-831 STMQMHLKSQMQQV
+831 
-845 PISSTGS
+845 PISPKPTISMQ
-852 LLGSATNI
+852 
-860 KSEGVTSIAEKK
+860 SISIHNSDP
-872 ELGAQFI
+872 L
-879 PMIPVTS
+879 VTS
-886 TGSTPTV
+886 TPLKSEELTYAHEKKDVTP
-893 ITGSYGD
+893 S
-900 THSIA
+900 
-905 SARVSSP
+905 
-912 ATPVKTTRE
+912 TPVKLNNNVIMDTVLPSSRP
-921 TAMCAASDTSRSE
+921 ASN
-934 RSALSSLPVEESTL
+934 ALSSISVDENTL
-948 ELRDIDQDESILDE
+948 ELRDIDQDDSILDE
-962 LDISKYLVLK
+962 LDINKHLVLK
-972 KPEEEGPDIRGGHPD
+972 KSDEEGPDIRGGHPD

-1009 TYRTFMS
+1009 TYRTFMQ
-1016 PLELIRKLHRR
+1016 PLEQIRKLHRR
-1027 HQRFSCVPD
+1027 HQRFSCSPD

-1048 LLVRVVSDLTM
+1048 LLVRVVSDLTI

-1066 LQTLMGFVQ
+1066 LQTLMEFVQ

-1084 MAKALRVKILEKHS
+1084 MAKALRVKILEKHTI
-1098 MKQHQAA
+1098 KQLQAV

-1112 SVSTKQASLLD
+1112 SVTTKQASLLD

-1290 LMDGTINFSK
+1290 LPDGTINFSK

-1312 RFKKGTYSFKKHERI
+1312 RFKKGT
-1327 ITFFNNFSDFLCEEA
+1327 
-1342 MWQISESIKPRG
+1342 P
-1354 GKKNQTQN
+1354 

>member
-1 MPQYDDS
+1 MPQYDDT
-8 FLDSPLFRRRVKSYS
+8 FLESPIFRRRTRSYAVQKEFVPKSKS
-23 VRKESASRPQGS
+23 FI
-35 KVTATPLLLAVTNLR
+35 TATPLLLAVTNHARTLSGSVSTC
-50 SLVASPSGCR
+50 SLK
-60 SEEVEE
+60 EVEE

-90 KLSQMRSPGAAGG
+90 KLSHMRSPGSGSGGGGSGAA
-103 NAAVAGGLPPGLGE
+103 
-117 GSAVGAGVGMNV
+117 
-129 TRGPG
+129 T
-134 SAVGVRAA
+134 RAA
-142 SPSSPRTPRDKNPS
+142 SPSSPRTPRDK
-156 SADSP
+156 SAPGCTDTATTI

-203 DTITTI
+203 DTVTTI

-214 SYLLYENSS
+214 SYLLSENSS

-249 GDQSSALD
+249 GDQSSALV
-257 TENVTHVIGLVE
+257 TENVTHIIGLVE

-275 VSLAHEKISNRQKP
+275 VALANEKIANRQKP
-289 AAVVSNNSRIS
+289 AAVTTSNRTS
-300 GYGPELTPQRNSLPD
+300 GYGSELTPQRNSLPD

-326 EQTATSNSLVRS
+326 EQTAATTSLVRS
-338 SHSSESILG
+338 SHSSESIL

-357 LPDRANVYL
+357 LPERTNVCL
-366 SEETS
+366 SEENS
-371 SAETPLPPPL
+371 SSGTPPPL
-381 PPKRRTRTHQL
+381 PPKRRTRAQQL
-392 LDGSDALLGSSL
+392 LDESEGLLASSL

-414 EDCSS
+414 EDSSS

-464 QGMQMNG
+464 QGMQVNG
-471 SSSCGCWDT
+471 TSNCGCWDGSET
-480 SDSSLPSTMLLGQQ
+480 SIPSTMLLGQQ
-494 TPQEMLAPLAGIEG
+494 TPQEMLNPFTGIEG

-534 YTAASSAT
+534 YTASSVT

-549 SSVSYNA
+549 SSVSYNS
-556 QTFSSQQQS
+556 QTFNSQQQS
-565 FSQQKLSMDSNG
+565 FSHTKLSSDSNG
-577 SVFSQRMIKS
+577 SIFTQKTMTS
-587 SKSTLST
+587 SESTIST
-594 TNLMGTS
+594 TNM
-601 SDSGLIEKLVNEFEM
+601 SGSGDPGLLEKLEIESV
-616 QPSMLDIANGG
+616 SASDANGI

-639 RERQPS
+639 KERQPS

-653 EHLSTCSLHFSS
+653 EHLSTCSLHTSNG
-665 SDSTDGSKP
+665 DSPDASEP
-674 PPLPLKKRHMFH
+674 PPLPLKKRHMFQ

-712 LGMRH
+712 LGTRH
-717 SVADYNSMQAEWQQH
+717 SVAAYNSMQAEWQQH
-732 EIALTTT
+732 EMALTTT
-739 QSCSFMAHTMTS
+739 QSCSFMAHTMTT
-751 LHDSSSISITMK
+751 LHDNSNTSITMT
-763 PPTREGVSN
+763 PPVTEVTN
-772 DSSLPPALPPK
+772 NSSLPPALPPK
-783 RSRFVKSNNVTSPSP
+783 RSRSIKSNAT
-798 AAPEASVAPS
+798 
-808 PPRLS
+808 PP
-813 PSPPLVVVATTA
+813 
-825 ARTSPS
+825 
-831 STMQMHLKSQMQQV
+831 
-845 PISSTGS
+845 PISPKPTISMQ
-852 LLGSATNI
+852 
-860 KSEGVTSIAEKK
+860 SIH
-872 ELGAQFI
+872 I
-879 PMIPVTS
+879 MDPIVTS
-886 TGSTPTV
+886 TPVKAEEAICVHEKKDLTPSTPTKLNN
-893 ITGSYGD
+893 ITLD
-900 THSIA
+900 TILPPSRPA
-905 SARVSSP
+905 SN
-912 ATPVKTTRE
+912 
-921 TAMCAASDTSRSE
+921 
-934 RSALSSLPVEESTL
+934 ALSSISVDENTL
-948 ELRDIDQDESILDE
+948 ELRDVEQDDSILDE
-962 LDISKYLVLK
+962 LDISKHLVFK
-972 KPEEEGPDIRGGHPD
+972 KPDEEGPDIRGGHPD

-1009 TYRTFMS
+1009 TYRTFMQ
-1016 PLELIRKLHRR
+1016 PLELIQKLHRR
-1027 HQRFSCVPD
+1027 HQRFSCSAD
-1036 VVKQRAAREAFS
+1036 IVKQRAAREAFS

-1059 SDLDDVL
+1059 SDLDDTL
-1066 LQTLMGFVQ
+1066 LQTLMEFVQ

-1084 MAKALRVKILEKHS
+1084 MAKALRVKILEKHQA
-1098 MKQHQAA
+1098 KQLQAT

-1112 SVSTKQASLLD
+1112 SVTTKQASLLD

-1285 GNNDL
+1285 GNSDL
-1290 LMDGTINFSK
+1290 LPDGTINFSK

-1354 GKKNQTQN
+1354 GKKTQSQN

>member
-8 FLDSPLFRRRVKSYS
+8 FLDSPIFRRRTRSYAVQKEFVPKSKS
-23 VRKESASRPQGS
+23 FI
-35 KVTATPLLLAVTNLR
+35 TATPLLLAVTNHARTLSGSISTC
-50 SLVASPSGCR
+50 SLK
-60 SEEVEE
+60 EVEE

-90 KLSQMRSPGAAGG
+90 KLSHMRSPGSGSGGGGSGAA
-103 NAAVAGGLPPGLGE
+103 
-117 GSAVGAGVGMNV
+117 
-129 TRGPG
+129 T
-134 SAVGVRAA
+134 RAA
-142 SPSSPRTPRDKNPS
+142 SPSSPRTPRDK
-156 SADSP
+156 SAPGCTDTTTTL

-203 DTITTI
+203 DTVTTI

-214 SYLLYENSS
+214 SYLLSENSS

-257 TENVTHVIGLVE
+257 TENVTHIIGLVE
-269 DAVKNL
+269 EAVKNL
-275 VSLAHEKISNRQKP
+275 VALANEKIANRQKP
-289 AAVVSNNSRIS
+289 ATVTTSNRTS
-300 GYGPELTPQRNSLPD
+300 GYGSELTPQRNSLPD

-326 EQTATSNSLVRS
+326 EQTAATTSLVRS
-338 SHSSESILG
+338 SHSSESIL

-357 LPDRANVYL
+357 LPERTNVCL
-366 SEETS
+366 SEENS
-371 SAETPLPPPL
+371 SSGTPPPL
-381 PPKRRTRTHQL
+381 PPKRRTRAQQL
-392 LDGSDALLGSSL
+392 LDESEGLLASSL

-414 EDCSS
+414 EDSSS

-464 QGMQMNG
+464 QGMQVNG
-471 SSSCGCWDT
+471 ASNCSCWDGSET
-480 SDSSLPSTMLLGQQ
+480 SIPSTMLLGQQ
-494 TPQEMLAPLAGIEG
+494 TPQEMLSPFTGIEG

-534 YTAASSAT
+534 YTASSVT

-549 SSVSYNA
+549 SSVSYNS
-556 QTFSSQQQS
+556 QTFNSQQQS
-565 FSQQKLSMDSNG
+565 FSQAKLSSDSNG
-577 SVFSQRMIKS
+577 SIFTQKTMTS
-587 SKSTLST
+587 SKSTIST
-594 TNLMGTS
+594 TNM
-601 SDSGLIEKLVNEFEM
+601 SGSGDPALLEKLEID
-616 QPSMLDIANGG
+616 SISASDANGM

-639 RERQPS
+639 KERQPS

-653 EHLSTCSLHFSS
+653 EHLSTCSLHTSNG
-665 SDSTDGSKP
+665 DSPDASKP
-674 PPLPLKKRHMFH
+674 PPLPPKKRHMFQ

-712 LGMRH
+712 LGTRH
-717 SVADYNSMQAEWQQH
+717 SVAAYNSMQAEWQQH
-732 EIALTTT
+732 EMALTTT
-739 QSCSFMAHTMTS
+739 QSCSFMAHAMTT
-751 LHDSSSISITMK
+751 LHDSSNTSITMT
-763 PPTREGVSN
+763 PPTAEVIN
-772 DSSLPPALPPK
+772 NSSLPPVLPPK
-783 RSRFVKSNNVTSPSP
+783 RSRSIKSNATPPPISPKPTISMQSIHTIDPIVTS
-798 AAPEASVAPS
+798 
-808 PPRLS
+808 
-813 PSPPLVVVATTA
+813 
-825 ARTSPS
+825 
-831 STMQMHLKSQMQQV
+831 
-845 PISSTGS
+845 
-852 LLGSATNI
+852 
-860 KSEGVTSIAEKK
+860 
-872 ELGAQFI
+872 
-879 PMIPVTS
+879 
-886 TGSTPTV
+886 
-893 ITGSYGD
+893 
-900 THSIA
+900 
-905 SARVSSP
+905 
-912 ATPVKTTRE
+912 TPVKTEESVCIHDKKDLTPSTPVKLNNVTLDTILPSSRP
-921 TAMCAASDTSRSE
+921 ASN
-934 RSALSSLPVEESTL
+934 ALSSISVDENTL
-948 ELRDIDQDESILDE
+948 ELRDVDQDDSILDE
-962 LDISKYLVLK
+962 LDISKHLVFK
-972 KPEEEGPDIRGGHPD
+972 KPDEEGPDIRGGHPD
-987 ALLIHATKANKHDFL
+987 ALLVHATKANKHDEKESDFL

-1009 TYRTFMS
+1009 TYRTFMQ
-1016 PLELIRKLHRR
+1016 PLELIQKLHRR
-1027 HQRFSCVPD
+1027 HQRFSCSAD

-1059 SDLDDVL
+1059 SDLDDTL
-1066 LQTLMGFVQ
+1066 LQTLMEFVQ

-1084 MAKALRVKILEKHS
+1084 MAKALRVKILEKHQA
-1098 MKQHQAA
+1098 KQLQST

-1112 SVSTKQASLLD
+1112 SVTTKQASLLD

-1285 GNNDL
+1285 GNSDL
-1290 LMDGTINFSK
+1290 LPDGTINFSK

-1354 GKKNQTQN
+1354 GKKVQSQN

>member
-8 FLDSPLFRRRVKSYS
+8 FLDSPLFRRRAKSYS
-23 VRKESASRPQGS
+23 VLKQDVPKS
-35 KVTATPLLLAVTNLR
+35 KTFQITATPFLLAVTTQPRVTPSVSTCNL
-50 SLVASPSGCR
+50 
-60 SEEVEE
+60 EEVEE
-66 RSGGKARGGK
+66 RNSGKARGGK

-90 KLSQMRSPGAAGG
+90 KLSQMRSPGINSGSGG
-103 NAAVAGGLPPGLGE
+103 
-117 GSAVGAGVGMNV
+117 GSGIA
-129 TRGPG
+129 T
-134 SAVGVRAA
+134 RAA
-142 SPSSPRTPRDKNPS
+142 SPSSPRTPREKTPLG
-156 SADSP
+156 DSL

-203 DTITTI
+203 DTVTTI

-214 SYLLYENSS
+214 SYVVYEKSS
-223 TLGSATN
+223 TLNSATN
-230 QVYQALAQLLKLC
+230 QVYQALAKLLKLC
-243 DDVLLH
+243 DDVLIH
-249 GDQSSALD
+249 GNQSAPCPALD

-275 VSLAHEKISNRQKP
+275 VALAHEKISNRQKP
-289 AAVVSNNSRIS
+289 PPLATNNRSS
-300 GYGPELTPQRNSLPD
+300 GYGNELSAQRNSLPD

-326 EQTATSNSLVRS
+326 EQTAASSNLVRS
-338 SHSSESILG
+338 SHSSESIL

-357 LPDRANVYL
+357 LPDRTNISL
-366 SEETS
+366 SEDNGS
-371 SAETPLPPPL
+371 STPPPL
-381 PPKRRTRTHQL
+381 PPKRRTRAQQL
-392 LDGSDALLGSSL
+392 LDESEGLLASSL

-414 EDCSS
+414 EDSSS

-432 NHSRDE
+432 NHSRDD
-438 DEIRAIMGPN
+438 DEIRSIMGPN

-464 QGMQMNG
+464 HGLQVNG
-471 SSSCGCWDT
+471 TNNCGCWDGSET
-480 SDSSLPSTMLLGQQ
+480 SIPSTMLLGQQ
-494 TPQEMLAPLAGIEG
+494 TPQEMINPFTGMEG
-508 KMERLSTQTQESG
+508 KIERLSTQTQESG

-534 YTAASSAT
+534 YTASSMT

-549 SSVSYNA
+549 SSVSYNS
-556 QTFSSQQQS
+556 QSFTSQQQS
-565 FSQQKLSMDSNG
+565 FSQQKLSECTESSIMT
-577 SVFSQRMIKS
+577 QRTTS
-587 SKSTLST
+587 SKSSLT
-594 TNLMGTS
+594 TTS
-601 SDSGLIEKLVNEFEM
+601 ITGNGDPALLEKLVNEIESITG
-616 QPSMLDIANGG
+616 PDSNGI

-639 RERQPS
+639 KDRQPS

-653 EHLSTCSLHFSS
+653 EHLSTCSLHANS
-665 SDSTDGSKP
+665 SDSPDASKP
-674 PPLPLKKRHMFH
+674 PPLPLKKRHMFQ

-701 CSHSNN
+701 CSHTTN

-712 LGMRH
+712 LGTRH
-717 SVADYNSMQAEWQQH
+717 SVAAYNSMQAEWQQH
-732 EIALTTT
+732 EMALTTT
-739 QSCSFMAHTMTS
+739 QSCSSMVHTMTS
-751 LHDSSSISITMK
+751 LHDGTSISISMS
-763 PPTREGVSN
+763 PTIKEVAN
-772 DSSLPPALPPK
+772 HSSLPPALPPK
-783 RSRFVKSNNVTSPSP
+783 RSRSTRSTTTPPPISPKPTISMQILHTPEPVITSTPVKEIKEEPVSTVDKKDKHSPVHNLNNNNNVTLD
-798 AAPEASVAPS
+798 VA
-808 PPRLS
+808 LS
-813 PSPPLVVVATTA
+813 NSRP
-825 ARTSPS
+825 
-831 STMQMHLKSQMQQV
+831 
-845 PISSTGS
+845 GS
-852 LLGSATNI
+852 N
-860 KSEGVTSIAEKK
+860 
-872 ELGAQFI
+872 
-879 PMIPVTS
+879 
-886 TGSTPTV
+886 
-893 ITGSYGD
+893 
-900 THSIA
+900 
-905 SARVSSP
+905 
-912 ATPVKTTRE
+912 
-921 TAMCAASDTSRSE
+921 
-934 RSALSSLPVEESTL
+934 ALSSVSVDENTL
-948 ELRDIDQDESILDE
+948 ELRDIEQDDGILDE
-962 LDISKYLVLK
+962 LDISKHLVFK
-972 KPEEEGPDIRGGHPD
+972 KSEEDGPDIRGGHPD

-1016 PLELIRKLHRR
+1016 PLELIQKLHRR
-1027 HQRFSCVPD
+1027 HQRFSCSPD

-1066 LQTLMGFVQ
+1066 LQTLMEFVQ

-1084 MAKALRVKILEKHS
+1084 MAKALRVKILEKHQL
-1098 MKQHQAA
+1098 KQMQSA

-1138 DLFMKIEIPEV
+1138 ELFMKIEIPEV

-1175 YWARSRILEHRLENE
+1175 YWARSRILEHRMENE

-1285 GNNDL
+1285 GNSDL
-1290 LMDGTINFSK
+1290 LPDGTINFSK

-1312 RFKKGTYSFKKHERI
+1312 RFKKCTYSFKKNERI

-1354 GKKNQTQN
+1354 GKKPPQN

>member
-1 MPQYDDS
+1 
-8 FLDSPLFRRRVKSYS
+8 LF
-23 VRKESASRPQGS
+23 
-35 KVTATPLLLAVTNLR
+35 
-50 SLVASPSGCR
+50 LVA
-60 SEEVEE
+60 EVEE
-66 RSGGKARGGK
+66 RFGGKARGGK

-90 KLSQMRSPGAAGG
+90 KLSHMRSPGSGSGGGGGGGGAA
-103 NAAVAGGLPPGLGE
+103 
-117 GSAVGAGVGMNV
+117 
-129 TRGPG
+129 T
-134 SAVGVRAA
+134 RAA
-142 SPSSPRTPRDKNPS
+142 SPSSPRTPRDKNAPGS
-156 SADSP
+156 NDSGTAQ

-203 DTITTI
+203 DTVTTI
-209 HTVLK
+209 HNALK

-269 DAVKNL
+269 EAVKNL
-275 VSLAHEKISNRQKP
+275 VALAHEKIANKQKP
-289 AAVVSNNSRIS
+289 SSATNNNRTS
-300 GYGPELTPQRNSLPD
+300 GYGSELTQRNSLPD

-326 EQTATSNSLVRS
+326 EQTAASSSLVRS
-338 SHSSESILG
+338 SHSSESIL

-357 LPDRANVYL
+357 LPDRTNVCL
-366 SEETS
+366 SEENS
-371 SAETPLPPPL
+371 SSGTPPPL
-381 PPKRRTRTHQL
+381 PPKRRTRTQQL
-392 LDGSDALLGSSL
+392 LDESEGLLASSL

-414 EDCSS
+414 EDSSS

-464 QGMQMNG
+464 QGMQVNG
-471 SSSCGCWDT
+471 TSNCNCWDGSET
-480 SDSSLPSTMLLGQQ
+480 NIPSTMLLGQQ
-494 TPQEMLAPLAGIEG
+494 TPQEMLNPFTAWFQINFVLGIEG

-534 YTAASSAT
+534 YTTASSLT

-549 SSVSYNA
+549 SSISYNS
-556 QTFSSQQQS
+556 QSFSAQQQS
-565 FSQQKLSMDSNG
+565 FSQTKLSSDSNG
-577 SVFSQRMIKS
+577 SIFTQKTMSS
-587 SKSTLST
+587 SKSTIST
-594 TNLMGTS
+594 TNMSGNGDPALLEKLEMESIVT
-601 SDSGLIEKLVNEFEM
+601 SDS
-616 QPSMLDIANGG
+616 NGA

-639 RERQPS
+639 KERQPS

-653 EHLSTCSLHFSS
+653 EHLSTCTLHTSNGDSL
-665 SDSTDGSKP
+665 DTNKP
-674 PPLPLKKRHMFH
+674 PPLPLKKRHI
-686 SVAYSVMAYMEMFGN
+686 MAYMEMFGN

-712 LGMRH
+712 LGTRH
-717 SVADYNSMQAEWQQH
+717 SVAAYNSMQAEWQQH
-732 EIALTTT
+732 EMSLTTT
-739 QSCSFMAHTMTS
+739 QSCSFMTHTVTA
-751 LHDSSSISITMK
+751 LHDNSKYYSISRIFSSLSVTTT
-763 PPTREGVSN
+763 PSLVETTN
-772 DSSLPPALPPK
+772 NSSLPPALPPK
-783 RSRFVKSNNVTSPSP
+783 RSRSIKSNIT
-798 AAPEASVAPS
+798 
-808 PPRLS
+808 PP
-813 PSPPLVVVATTA
+813 
-825 ARTSPS
+825 
-831 STMQMHLKSQMQQV
+831 
-845 PISSTGS
+845 PISPKPTISMQ
-852 LLGSATNI
+852 NI
-860 KSEGVTSIAEKK
+860 HNADP
-872 ELGAQFI
+872 L
-879 PMIPVTS
+879 VTS
-886 TGSTPTV
+886 TPLKTEEPIHEKKDLTP
-893 ITGSYGD
+893 S
-900 THSIA
+900 
-905 SARVSSP
+905 
-912 ATPVKTTRE
+912 TPVKLNNNVIMDTVLSSSRP
-921 TAMCAASDTSRSE
+921 ASN
-934 RSALSSLPVEESTL
+934 ALSSISVDENTL
-948 ELRDIDQDESILDE
+948 ELRDIDQDDSILDE

-972 KPEEEGPDIRGGHPD
+972 KPDEEGPDIRGGHPD

-1009 TYRTFMS
+1009 TYRTFIQ

-1027 HQRFSCVPD
+1027 HQRFSCSPD

-1048 LLVRVVSDLTM
+1048 LLVRVVSDLTI
-1059 SDLDDVL
+1059 SDLDDIL
-1066 LQTLMGFVQ
+1066 LQTLMEFVQ

-1084 MAKALRVKILEKHS
+1084 MAKALRVKILEKHT
-1098 MKQHQAA
+1098 MKQLQAA

-1112 SVSTKQASLLD
+1112 SVTTKQASLLD

-1285 GNNDL
+1285 GNSDL
-1290 LMDGTINFSK
+1290 LPDGTINFSK

-1327 ITFFNNFSDFLCEEA
+1327 MTFFNNFSDFLCEEA

-1354 GKKNQTQN
+1354 GKKAQPQN

>member
-8 FLDSPLFRRRVKSYS
+8 FLDSPMFRRRTRSYTVQKHFLPKSKS
-23 VRKESASRPQGS
+23 FHI
-35 KVTATPLLLAVTNLR
+35 TATPLLLAVTNHARTLSG
-50 SLVASPSGCR
+50 SLSTCNLK
-60 SEEVEE
+60 EVEE

-90 KLSQMRSPGAAGG
+90 KLSHMRSPGSGSGGGGGSGAA
-103 NAAVAGGLPPGLGE
+103 
-117 GSAVGAGVGMNV
+117 
-129 TRGPG
+129 T
-134 SAVGVRAA
+134 RAA
-142 SPSSPRTPRDKNPS
+142 SPSSPRTPRDK
-156 SADSP
+156 SAPGCNDSGTAV

-203 DTITTI
+203 DTVTTI
-209 HTVLK
+209 HNALK
-214 SYLLYENSS
+214 SYLLYDNSS

-269 DAVKNL
+269 EAVKNL
-275 VSLAHEKISNRQKP
+275 VALAHEKIANKQKP
-289 AAVVSNNSRIS
+289 ASAANSNRTS
-300 GYGPELTPQRNSLPD
+300 GYGSELTQRNSLPD

-326 EQTATSNSLVRS
+326 EQTAASSSLVRS
-338 SHSSESILG
+338 SHSSESIL

-357 LPDRANVYL
+357 LPDRTNVCL
-366 SEETS
+366 SEENS
-371 SAETPLPPPL
+371 SSGTPPPL
-381 PPKRRTRTHQL
+381 PPKRRTRTQQL
-392 LDGSDALLGSSL
+392 LDESEGLLASSL

-414 EDCSS
+414 EDSSS

-464 QGMQMNG
+464 QG
-471 SSSCGCWDT
+471 
-480 SDSSLPSTMLLGQQ
+480 
-494 TPQEMLAPLAGIEG
+494 IEG

-534 YTAASSAT
+534 YTASSMT

-549 SSVSYNA
+549 SSISYNS
-556 QTFSSQQQS
+556 QSFSAQQQS
-565 FSQQKLSMDSNG
+565 FSQTKSSSDSNG
-577 SVFSQRMIKS
+577 SIFTQKTMTS
-587 SKSTLST
+587 SKSTVST
-594 TNLMGTS
+594 TNV
-601 SDSGLIEKLVNEFEM
+601 SGNGDPALLEKLVNEME
-616 QPSMLDIANGG
+616 SVATSDSNGV

-639 RERQPS
+639 KERQPS

-653 EHLSTCSLHFSS
+653 EHLSTCSLHTSNG
-665 SDSTDGSKP
+665 DSPDASKP
-674 PPLPLKKRHMFH
+674 PPLPLKKRHMFQ

-712 LGMRH
+712 LGTRH
-717 SVADYNSMQAEWQQH
+717 SVAAYNSMQAEWQQH
-732 EIALTTT
+732 EMSLTTT
-739 QSCSFMAHTMTS
+739 QSCSFMAHTVTE
-751 LHDSSSISITMK
+751 LRDSSSLSMT
-763 PPTREGVSN
+763 PAPTLVSVDATN
-772 DSSLPPALPPK
+772 NSSLPPALPPK
-783 RSRFVKSNNVTSPSP
+783 RSRSIKSNSTPPPISPKPTISMQSINNSDPLVTSTPLKPDEPAHVQEKKDVTPSTPVKSNNNIILD
-798 AAPEASVAPS
+798 AA
-808 PPRLS
+808 L
-813 PSPPLVVVATTA
+813 
-825 ARTSPS
+825 PS
-831 STMQMHLKSQMQQV
+831 SR
-845 PISSTGS
+845 P
-852 LLGSATNI
+852 
-860 KSEGVTSIAEKK
+860 
-872 ELGAQFI
+872 
-879 PMIPVTS
+879 
-886 TGSTPTV
+886 
-893 ITGSYGD
+893 
-900 THSIA
+900 A
-905 SARVSSP
+905 SN
-912 ATPVKTTRE
+912 
-921 TAMCAASDTSRSE
+921 
-934 RSALSSLPVEESTL
+934 ALSSISVDENTL
-948 ELRDIDQDESILDE
+948 ELRDVDQDDSILDE

-972 KPEEEGPDIRGGHPD
+972 KAEEEGPDIRGGHPD
-987 ALLIHATKANKHDFL
+987 ALLIHATKANKHDEKESDFL

-1009 TYRTFMS
+1009 TYRTFIQ

-1027 HQRFSCVPD
+1027 HQRFSCSPD

-1048 LLVRVVSDLTM
+1048 LLVRVVSDLTI

-1066 LQTLMGFVQ
+1066 LQTLMEFVQ

-1098 MKQHQAA
+1098 LKQLQAA

-1112 SVSTKQASLLD
+1112 SVTTKQASLLD

-1259 QALAETQPPCIPYI
+1259 QALADTQPPCIPYI

-1285 GNNDL
+1285 GNSDL
-1290 LMDGTINFSK
+1290 LPDGTINFSK
-1300 RWQQFNIVENMK
+1300 RWQQYNIVENMK

-1354 GKKNQTQN
+1354 GKKTQSQN

>member
-1 MPQYDDS
+1 I
-8 FLDSPLFRRRVKSYS
+8 
-23 VRKESASRPQGS
+23 A
-35 KVTATPLLLAVTNLR
+35 
-50 SLVASPSGCR
+50 
-60 SEEVEE
+60 EVEE

-90 KLSQMRSPGAAGG
+90 KLSHMRSPGSGSGGGGGGGGGGGSGAA
-103 NAAVAGGLPPGLGE
+103 
-117 GSAVGAGVGMNV
+117 
-129 TRGPG
+129 T
-134 SAVGVRAA
+134 RAA
-142 SPSSPRTPRDKNPS
+142 SPSSPRTPRDKNAS
-156 SADSP
+156 GCNDSGTTL

-209 HTVLK
+209 HNALK

-269 DAVKNL
+269 EAVKNL
-275 VSLAHEKISNRQKP
+275 VALAHEKIANKQKP
-289 AAVVSNNSRIS
+289 TSVANNNRTS
-300 GYGPELTPQRNSLPD
+300 GYGSELTQRNSLPD

-326 EQTATSNSLVRS
+326 EQTAASSSLVRS
-338 SHSSESILG
+338 SHSSESIL

-357 LPDRANVYL
+357 LPDRTNICL
-366 SEETS
+366 SEENS
-371 SAETPLPPPL
+371 SSGTPPPL
-381 PPKRRTRTHQL
+381 PPKRRTRTQQL
-392 LDGSDALLGSSL
+392 LDESEGLLASSL

-414 EDCSS
+414 EDSSS

-464 QGMQMNG
+464 QGMQVNG
-471 SSSCGCWDT
+471 NSNCNCWDG
-480 SDSSLPSTMLLGQQ
+480 SESSIPSTMLLGQQ
-494 TPQEMLAPLAGIEG
+494 TPQEMLSGKRKCEIYNCASVSEIVSGTSCVGVEG

-534 YTAASSAT
+534 YTTGSSMT

-549 SSVSYNA
+549 SSVSYNS
-556 QTFSSQQQS
+556 QSFSSQQQS
-565 FSQQKLSMDSNG
+565 FSQSKLSSDSNG
-577 SVFSQRMIKS
+577 SIFTQKTMTS
-587 SKSTLST
+587 SKSTIST
-594 TNLMGTS
+594 TNTS
-601 SDSGLIEKLVNEFEM
+601 GNGDPALLEKLEM
-616 QPSMLDIANGG
+616 ESTVASDTNGTNV
-627 PPALPEKRSKRR
+627 PPALPEKRSRR
-639 RERQPS
+639 RKERQPS

-653 EHLSTCSLHFSS
+653 EHLSTCTLHTSNG
-665 SDSTDGSKP
+665 DSPDTNKP
-674 PPLPLKKRHMFH
+674 PPLPLKKRHI
-686 SVAYSVMAYMEMFGN
+686 MAYMEMFGN

-712 LGMRH
+712 LGTRH
-717 SVADYNSMQAEWQQH
+717 SVAAYNSMQAEWQQH
-732 EIALTTT
+732 EMSLTTT
-739 QSCSFMAHTMTS
+739 QSCSFMAHTITA
-751 LHDSSSISITMK
+751 LRDSSRI
-763 PPTREGVSN
+763 
-772 DSSLPPALPPK
+772 
-783 RSRFVKSNNVTSPSP
+783 
-798 AAPEASVAPS
+798 
-808 PPRLS
+808 
-813 PSPPLVVVATTA
+813 
-825 ARTSPS
+825 
-831 STMQMHLKSQMQQV
+831 
-845 PISSTGS
+845 
-852 LLGSATNI
+852 
-860 KSEGVTSIAEKK
+860 
-872 ELGAQFI
+872 
-879 PMIPVTS
+879 
-886 TGSTPTV
+886 
-893 ITGSYGD
+893 
-900 THSIA
+900 
-905 SARVSSP
+905 
-912 ATPVKTTRE
+912 
-921 TAMCAASDTSRSE
+921 
-934 RSALSSLPVEESTL
+934 
-948 ELRDIDQDESILDE
+948 
-962 LDISKYLVLK
+962 
-972 KPEEEGPDIRGGHPD
+972 
-987 ALLIHATKANKHDFL
+987 
-1002 YQEAFLT
+1002 
-1009 TYRTFMS
+1009 
-1016 PLELIRKLHRR
+1016 
-1027 HQRFSCVPD
+1027 
-1036 VVKQRAAREAFS
+1036 
-1048 LLVRVVSDLTM
+1048 

-1066 LQTLMGFVQ
+1066 LQTLMEFVQ

-1084 MAKALRVKILEKHS
+1084 MAKALRVKILEKHT
-1098 MKQHQAA
+1098 MKQLQAT

-1112 SVSTKQASLLD
+1112 SVTTKQASLLD

-1285 GNNDL
+1285 GNSDL
-1290 LMDGTINFSK
+1290 LPDGTINFSK

-1312 RFKKGTYSFKKHERI
+1312 RFKKGMYSFKKHERI

-1354 GKKNQTQN
+1354 GKKAQPQN

>member
-8 FLDSPLFRRRVKSYS
+8 FLDSPRFRRRTRSYTVQKQFLPKSKS
-23 VRKESASRPQGS
+23 FHI
-35 KVTATPLLLAVTNLR
+35 TTTPLLLAVTNHARTLSG
-50 SLVASPSGCR
+50 SLSTYNLK
-60 SEEVEE
+60 EVEE
-66 RSGGKARGGK
+66 RFGGKARGGK

-90 KLSQMRSPGAAGG
+90 KLSHMRSPGSGSGGGGGGSGAA
-103 NAAVAGGLPPGLGE
+103 
-117 GSAVGAGVGMNV
+117 
-129 TRGPG
+129 T
-134 SAVGVRAA
+134 RAA
-142 SPSSPRTPRDKNPS
+142 SPSSPRTPRDKNAPGS
-156 SADSP
+156 NDSGTAL

-203 DTITTI
+203 DTVTTI
-209 HTVLK
+209 HNALK

-269 DAVKNL
+269 EAVKNL
-275 VSLAHEKISNRQKP
+275 VALAHEKIANKQKP
-289 AAVVSNNSRIS
+289 PSATNNNRTS
-300 GYGPELTPQRNSLPD
+300 GYGSELTQRNSLPD

-326 EQTATSNSLVRS
+326 EQTAASSSLVRS
-338 SHSSESILG
+338 SHSSESIL

-357 LPDRANVYL
+357 LPDRTNVCL
-366 SEETS
+366 SEENS
-371 SAETPLPPPL
+371 SSGTPPPL
-381 PPKRRTRTHQL
+381 PPKRRTRTQQL
-392 LDGSDALLGSSL
+392 LDESEGLLASSL

-414 EDCSS
+414 EDSSS

-464 QGMQMNG
+464 QG
-471 SSSCGCWDT
+471 
-480 SDSSLPSTMLLGQQ
+480 
-494 TPQEMLAPLAGIEG
+494 IEG

-534 YTAASSAT
+534 YTTASSLT

-549 SSVSYNA
+549 SSISYNSQSYNA
-556 QTFSSQQQS
+556 QQQS
-565 FSQQKLSMDSNG
+565 FSQTKLSSDSNG
-577 SVFSQRMIKS
+577 SIFTQKTMNS
-587 SKSTLST
+587 SKSTIST
-594 TNLMGTS
+594 TNM
-601 SDSGLIEKLVNEFEM
+601 SGNGDPALLEKLVNEME
-616 QPSMLDIANGG
+616 SIVTSDSNGA

-639 RERQPS
+639 KERQPS

-653 EHLSTCSLHFSS
+653 EHLSTCTLHTSNGDSL
-665 SDSTDGSKP
+665 DTNKP
-674 PPLPLKKRHMFH
+674 PPLPLKKRHMFQ

-712 LGMRH
+712 LGTRH
-717 SVADYNSMQAEWQQH
+717 SVAAYNSMQAEWQQH
-732 EIALTTT
+732 EMSLTTT
-739 QSCSFMAHTMTS
+739 QSCSFMTHTVTA
-751 LHDSSSISITMK
+751 LHDNSSLSVITT
-763 PPTREGVSN
+763 PSLVETTN
-772 DSSLPPALPPK
+772 NSSLPPALPPK
-783 RSRFVKSNNVTSPSP
+783 RSRSIKSNIT
-798 AAPEASVAPS
+798 
-808 PPRLS
+808 PP
-813 PSPPLVVVATTA
+813 
-825 ARTSPS
+825 
-831 STMQMHLKSQMQQV
+831 
-845 PISSTGS
+845 PISPKPTISMQ
-852 LLGSATNI
+852 
-860 KSEGVTSIAEKK
+860 SIHNSDP
-872 ELGAQFI
+872 L
-879 PMIPVTS
+879 VTS
-886 TGSTPTV
+886 TPLKTEEPIHEKKDLTP
-893 ITGSYGD
+893 S
-900 THSIA
+900 
-905 SARVSSP
+905 
-912 ATPVKTTRE
+912 TPVKLNNNVIMDTVLSSSRP
-921 TAMCAASDTSRSE
+921 ASN
-934 RSALSSLPVEESTL
+934 ALSSISVDENTL
-948 ELRDIDQDESILDE
+948 ELRDIDQDDSILDE

-972 KPEEEGPDIRGGHPD
+972 KPDEEGPDIRGGHPD

-1009 TYRTFMS
+1009 TYRTFIQ

-1027 HQRFSCVPD
+1027 HQRFSCSPD

-1048 LLVRVVSDLTM
+1048 LLVRVVSDLTI
-1059 SDLDDVL
+1059 SDLDDIL
-1066 LQTLMGFVQ
+1066 LQTLMEFVQ

-1084 MAKALRVKILEKHS
+1084 MAKALRVKILEKHT
-1098 MKQHQAA
+1098 MKQLQAA

-1112 SVSTKQASLLD
+1112 SVTTKQASLLD

-1285 GNNDL
+1285 GNSDL
-1290 LMDGTINFSK
+1290 LPDGTINFSK

-1327 ITFFNNFSDFLCEEA
+1327 MTFFNNFSDFLCEEA

-1354 GKKNQTQN
+1354 GKKAQPQN